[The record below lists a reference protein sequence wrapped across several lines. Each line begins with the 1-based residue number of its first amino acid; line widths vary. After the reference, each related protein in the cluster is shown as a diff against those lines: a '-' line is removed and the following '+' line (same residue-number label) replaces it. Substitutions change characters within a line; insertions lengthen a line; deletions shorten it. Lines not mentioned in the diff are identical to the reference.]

1 MLDWMKKLFNKEEE
15 QTAMNKEVPK
25 QIESQPKIPRV
36 NHYTEAREAQMASRN
51 AGKCRFP
58 LIPDDGFDEDDVREQ
73 PRFEEQHVQSG
84 VYEDQPTQRGIK
96 VERSRRPY
104 VEKVVATYEEPEVQY
119 EPDPEPVVKKVSVPS
134 QESSRRPF
142 RPTEM
147 ISPIYGY
154 NRPSVEKK
162 VEKQEEEKEREDLEI
177 SVEGKSVVDA
187 WLEKKGYTL
196 SAFSEGQ
203 TTTPSSSGRA
213 GNQQEEQNH
222 SKKEEKSV
230 VDQWLEK
237 NGYEIE
243 RQEPVVEE
251 KEVVQEINTP
261 QEVSADEFLHKT
273 IAERTEDAG
282 KEKDVVVSNE
292 NSLQEELVDSQVEHE
307 DTILAE
313 EMKCNTEIEKQT
325 SEESVIVK
333 AEEKLEETI
342 IVEIPEEFAEI
353 AETEEPE
360 VEVTAETE
368 ESEEVEVTA
377 ETEESEEVEVI
388 AEAEESEE
396 VEVTAETEESEEVEV
411 TAETEESE
419 EVEVTAEAEESEEVE
434 VTAETEEFEEV
445 KVIAEAEESEEA
457 EVTTETEES
466 EEVEEIAET
475 EESEEVEEIA
485 EAEESEEV
493 EVIAEAEESEEVE
506 VTTETEESEEVE
518 VTAETEESEEVEVTA
533 EAEESEEVEVTAET
547 EEFEEVKVIAEA
559 EESEE
564 AEVTTETEESEEVE
578 EIAETEE
585 SEEVEEIAEAE
596 ESEEVEVIA
605 EAEESEEVEVTTET
619 EESEEVEVT
628 AETEESE
635 EVEVTAEA
643 EESEEVEVTAETEEF
658 EEVKVIAEAEES
670 EEVEEIAEA
679 EESEVE
685 AFVELEETQPEMV
698 LDEAIEQKSE
708 FIHVA
713 EADEQTKKD
722 VQSFANVLI
731 AETEEN
737 KLVVEEALVAEEQPV
752 VEEAPIAEGKPVV
765 EEAPV
770 AEEQLVVE
778 EALVAEEQPVV
789 EEAPIA
795 EGKSVVEEAPVAE
808 EQLVVEETTIAEEKP
823 VVPKEEPKRE
833 KKRHVPF
840 NVVMLKQDRT
850 RLMERHAARTSVM
863 QPSMGERVENKPV
876 HQVEESPVQQVVVES
891 RVEEQPVKQVVV
903 DPQVEEQPMQQVV
916 VEPQVEE
923 QPMQQVVVEP
933 QVKEQPMQQVVVEPQ
948 VEVQPMQQVVVEPQV
963 KEQPMQQVVV
973 EPQVK
978 EQPMQQVVVEPQ
990 VEEQLG
996 QQMVVESQVEEKP
1009 MQQVVVEQVQ
1019 KPISSTE
1026 VQEKAYVVNQR
1037 ENDMRNVLQT
1047 PPTYTVPPL
1056 ALLSIPR
1063 QAALDNKEW
1072 LEEQK
1077 ELLDT
1082 TFNNFHVG
1090 AHVINVSQGP
1100 AVTRFEVQPDP
1111 GVKVNKIT
1119 NLSDDIKLS
1128 LAAKDIRIEAP
1139 IPGKS
1144 AIGIEVPNK
1153 ESKPVFLRE
1162 ILRSPV
1168 FTKSESPLTVALG
1181 LDISGDPIVT
1191 DIRKMPHG
1199 LIAGATGSGK
1209 SVCINAILTSILYKA
1224 KPHEVKLMLIDPK
1237 MVELA
1242 PYNSVPHLV
1251 APVIT
1256 DVKAATAA
1264 LKWAV
1269 EEMERRY
1276 ELFAHAGARD
1286 LTRYNTIVSER
1297 EIPGETLPYIVI
1309 VIDELADLMMVAP
1322 GDVEEAICRIA
1333 QKARACGIHLLVATQ
1348 RPSVDVI
1355 TGLIKSNIPT
1365 RIAFTVSSQVDS
1377 RTIIDIGGAEKLLG
1391 RGDML
1396 FLGNGTSKP
1405 VRVQGVYVSD
1415 DEIEKTVD
1423 HVKKQ
1428 MKPNYLFQQEDLLAK
1443 TEQSESEDE
1452 LFFDACQFVVEQGGA
1467 STSSV
1472 QRKFRIGYNRAAR
1485 LIEEMESQGI
1495 ISEARGTKPRDVLIS
1510 EDEFAAMQETN
1521 V

>member
-15 QTAMNKEVPK
+15 QTALNKEVQK

-58 LIPDDGFDEDDVREQ
+58 LVPDNGFDEEDEREVDH
-73 PRFEEQHVQSG
+73 FEEQPAQG
-84 VYEDQPTQRGIK
+84 VTYEEPTAQRGIQ

-104 VEKVVATYEEPEVQY
+104 VEKVVSTYEEPEVQY
-119 EPDPEPVVKKVSVPS
+119 EPVREAVVKKASAPS
-134 QESSRRPF
+134 QESNRRPF

-162 VEKQEEEKEREDLEI
+162 VEKQEEVKEREDLEI
-177 SVEGKSVVDA
+177 SVEGKAVVDA

-196 SAFSEGQ
+196 SDFSEGQ
-203 TTTPSSSGRA
+203 ATSSSPSHESVG
-213 GNQQEEQNH
+213 QQD
-222 SKKEEKSV
+222 KKQEKSV

-243 RQEPVVEE
+243 RQEPLVEE
-251 KEVVQEINTP
+251 KEVIQGMSTP
-261 QEVSADEFLHKT
+261 QEVSADELLHKT
-273 IAERTEDAG
+273 VAEQMESA
-282 KEKDVVVSNE
+282 KLEKDVVVLNE
-292 NSLQEELVDSQVEHE
+292 NNLQEELVASKVEHE
-307 DTILAE
+307 DTILSE
-313 EMKCNTEIEKQT
+313 EIKRNTEIKQPTIEVEKQAP
-325 SEESVIVK
+325 EESVIVK
-333 AEEKLEETI
+333 AEEKLAETI
-342 IVEIPEEFAEI
+342 IVEIPEEPEEVEVI
-353 AETEEPE
+353 TETEEPE
-360 VEVTAETE
+360 EVEVITETE
-368 ESEEVEVTA
+368 EPEEVEVIT
-377 ETEESEEVEVI
+377 ETEEPEEVEVITETEELEEVEVITETEELEEVEVI
-388 AEAEESEE
+388 AESEE
-396 VEVTAETEESEEVEV
+396 VEV
-411 TAETEESE
+411 
-419 EVEVTAEAEESEEVE
+419 
-434 VTAETEEFEEV
+434 
-445 KVIAEAEESEEA
+445 
-457 EVTTETEES
+457 
-466 EEVEEIAET
+466 
-475 EESEEVEEIA
+475 IA

-506 VTTETEESEEVE
+506 V
-518 VTAETEESEEVEVTA
+518 
-533 EAEESEEVEVTAET
+533 
-547 EEFEEVKVIAEA
+547 
-559 EESEE
+559 
-564 AEVTTETEESEEVE
+564 
-578 EIAETEE
+578 IAETEE
-585 SEEVEEIAEAE
+585 P
-596 ESEEVEVIA
+596 EEVEVIA
-605 EAEESEEVEVTTET
+605 EAEESEEVEVIAET
-619 EESEEVEVT
+619 EELEEVEVIAET
-628 AETEESE
+628 EEPEEVEVIAETEELEEVEVIAEAEELEEVEVIAETEELEEVEVIAEAEELEEVEVIAETEAQEEVEVIAETEEPEEVEVIAETEEPEEVEVIAETEESE
-635 EVEVTAEA
+635 EVEV
-643 EESEEVEVTAETEEF
+643 
-658 EEVKVIAEAEES
+658 IAEIKAPVVETF
-670 EEVEEIAEA
+670 VALEEIQQE
-679 EESEVE
+679 
-685 AFVELEETQPEMV
+685 
-698 LDEAIEQKSE
+698 DEAIEQKSE

-713 EADEQTKKD
+713 EADEQTKND
-722 VQSFANVLI
+722 VQSFANVLL

-737 KLVVEEALVAEEQPV
+737 KR
-752 VEEAPIAEGKPVV
+752 VV

-770 AEEQLVVE
+770 AEEQRVVE
-778 EALVAEEQPVV
+778 ETPVAEEQR
-789 EEAPIA
+789 
-795 EGKSVVEEAPVAE
+795 VVEEAPVAE
-808 EQLVVEETTIAEEKP
+808 EQRVVEEAPVAEEQP
-823 VVPKEEPKRE
+823 VVKKEEPERE

-850 RLMERHAARTSVM
+850 RLMERHAARANAMQHSVNV
-863 QPSMGERVENKPV
+863 RVENR
-876 HQVEESPVQQVVVES
+876 PVQQVVAEPQ
-891 RVEEQPVKQVVV
+891 VEEQPVQQVVAEPQV
-903 DPQVEEQPMQQVV
+903 EEQLVQQVVAEPQVEEQLVQQVVAEPQVEEQPMQQVV
-916 VEPQVEE
+916 AEPQVEE
-923 QPMQQVVVEP
+923 QPMQQVVVES
-933 QVKEQPMQQVVVEPQ
+933 QVEEQPMQQVVVES
-948 VEVQPMQQVVVEPQV
+948 
-963 KEQPMQQVVV
+963 
-973 EPQVK
+973 
-978 EQPMQQVVVEPQ
+978 Q
-990 VEEQLG
+990 VEEQS
-996 QQMVVESQVEEKP
+996 V
-1009 MQQVVVEQVQ
+1009 QQVVAEPQMEERPVQQVVEEQVQ

-1037 ENDMRNVLQT
+1037 ENDMRNVLHT

-1056 ALLSIPR
+1056 ALLSIP
-1063 QAALDNKEW
+1063 QQSALDNTEW
-1072 LEEQK
+1072 LDEQK

-1423 HVKKQ
+1423 HVRKQ
-1428 MKPNYLFQQEDLLAK
+1428 MKPNYLFKQEDLLAK
-1443 TEQSESEDE
+1443 TEQAESEDE
-1452 LFFDACQFVVEQGGA
+1452 LFFEACQFVVEQGGA

-1485 LIEEMESQGI
+1485 LIEEMQSQGI

>member
-25 QIESQPKIPRV
+25 QVESQPKIPRV

-58 LIPDDGFDEDDVREQ
+58 LVPDNGFDEEDVIETGH
-73 PRFEEQHVQSG
+73 FEEQPVQA
-84 VYEDQPTQRGIK
+84 VTYENEPIQRGIK
-96 VERSRRPY
+96 VERSRRQY
-104 VEKVVATYEEPEVQY
+104 VEKVVSTYEEPEMQY
-119 EPDPEPVVKKVSVPS
+119 EPEREPVVKKASTPA
-134 QESSRRPF
+134 QESNRRPF

-162 VEKQEEEKEREDLEI
+162 EEKQEEVKEREDLEI

-196 SAFSEGQ
+196 SDFSEGQ
-203 TTTPSSSGRA
+203 APTSSSHRA
-213 GNQQEEQNH
+213 ANEQGERQYEE

-243 RQEPVVEE
+243 RQEPIVEE
-251 KEVVQEINTP
+251 KEVVQEMSAP
-261 QEVSADEFLHKT
+261 QEVPAAELLHET
-273 IAERTEDAG
+273 IAERMEGA
-282 KEKDVVVSNE
+282 KQESDVVDKNI
-292 NSLQEELVDSQVEHE
+292 LQEELVDSKVEHE
-307 DTILAE
+307 DTILSE
-313 EMKCNTEIEKQT
+313 EIKRSTEIEQPTIEVEKQAP
-325 SEESVIVK
+325 EESVIVK

-342 IVEIPEEFAEI
+342 VVEIPEEVEVI
-353 AETEEPE
+353 AEAEEP
-360 VEVTAETE
+360 
-368 ESEEVEVTA
+368 EEVEVIA

-388 AEAEESEE
+388 AETEESEEVEVIAETEELEE
-396 VEVTAETEESEEVEV
+396 VEVTAETEELEEVEV
-411 TAETEESE
+411 TAETEELE
-419 EVEVTAEAEESEEVE
+419 EVEVVAETEELEEVE
-434 VTAETEEFEEV
+434 VIAETEKLEEL
-445 KVIAEAEESEEA
+445 
-457 EVTTETEES
+457 
-466 EEVEEIAET
+466 EEVEVIAET
-475 EESEEVEEIA
+475 EESEEVE
-485 EAEESEEV
+485 V
-493 EVIAEAEESEEVE
+493 
-506 VTTETEESEEVE
+506 
-518 VTAETEESEEVEVTA
+518 
-533 EAEESEEVEVTAET
+533 
-547 EEFEEVKVIAEA
+547 
-559 EESEE
+559 
-564 AEVTTETEESEEVE
+564 
-578 EIAETEE
+578 IAETEAP
-585 SEEVEEIAEAE
+585 EEVEPVA
-596 ESEEVEVIA
+596 
-605 EAEESEEVEVTTET
+605 
-619 EESEEVEVT
+619 
-628 AETEESE
+628 
-635 EVEVTAEA
+635 
-643 EESEEVEVTAETEEF
+643 
-658 EEVKVIAEAEES
+658 
-670 EEVEEIAEA
+670 
-679 EESEVE
+679 
-685 AFVELEETQPEMV
+685 LEEMQQEMV
-698 LDEAIEQKSE
+698 LNEAIEQKNE

-713 EADEQTKKD
+713 VADEQTKKD
-722 VQSFANVLI
+722 VQSFADVLI
-731 AETEEN
+731 AEEQS
-737 KLVVEEALVAEEQPV
+737 VVEETPIVEEQPVAEEAPVVEEQSVVEETPIVEEQPAAEEAPVVEEQSVVEETPIVEEAPVVEGQSV
-752 VEEAPIAEGKPVV
+752 VEEAPIAEEQPVAEETSV
-765 EEAPV
+765 VEEQPVAEETSIVEEQPVAEEAPV
-770 AEEQLVVE
+770 V
-778 EALVAEEQPVV
+778 EEQPVV
-789 EEAPIA
+789 
-795 EGKSVVEEAPVAE
+795 
-808 EQLVVEETTIAEEKP
+808 Q
-823 VVPKEEPKRE
+823 KEEPKRE

-840 NVVMLKQDRT
+840 NVVMLKQDRA
-850 RLMERHAARTSVM
+850 RLMERHASRTNGM
-863 QPSMGERVENKPV
+863 QSSMSERVENKPV
-876 HQVEESPVQQVVVES
+876 HQVEEQ
-891 RVEEQPVKQVVV
+891 
-903 DPQVEEQPMQQVV
+903 PQVEEKPMQQVV

-923 QPMQQVVVEP
+923 KQMQQ
-933 QVKEQPMQQVVVEPQ
+933 VVEPQ
-948 VEVQPMQQVVVEPQV
+948 VEE
-963 KEQPMQQVVV
+963 K
-973 EPQVK
+973 
-978 EQPMQQVVVEPQ
+978 PMQQVVVEPQ
-990 VEEQLG
+990 VEEKPM
-996 QQMVVESQVEEKP
+996 QQVVVEPQVEEKP
-1009 MQQVVVEQVQ
+1009 MQQVVVEPQVEEKPMQQVVEPQVEEVQPVQQVVAEQVQ

-1026 VQEKAYVVNQR
+1026 VEEKAYVVNQR
-1037 ENDMRNVLQT
+1037 ENDVRNVLQT
-1047 PPTYTVPPL
+1047 PPTYTIPSL
-1056 ALLSIPR
+1056 TLLSIPQ
-1063 QAALDNKEW
+1063 QAALDNTEW

-1286 LTRYNTIVSER
+1286 LTRYNTIVSGR

-1428 MKPNYLFQQEDLLAK
+1428 MKPNYLFKQEDLLAK
-1443 TEQSESEDE
+1443 TEQAESEDE
-1452 LFFDACQFVVEQGGA
+1452 LFLDACQFVVEQGGA

-1495 ISEARGTKPRDVLIS
+1495 ISEGRGTKPRDVLIS

>member
-58 LIPDDGFDEDDVREQ
+58 LVPDNGFDEEDESEVN
-73 PRFEEQHVQSG
+73 RFEEQPVQG
-84 VYEDQPTQRGIK
+84 VTYEEPTAQRGIK

-104 VEKVVATYEEPEVQY
+104 VEKVVSTYEEPEVQY
-119 EPDPEPVVKKVSVPS
+119 EPVRESVVKKASAPS
-134 QESSRRPF
+134 QESNRRPF

-162 VEKQEEEKEREDLEI
+162 EEKQEEVKEREDLEI

-187 WLEKKGYTL
+187 WLEKKGYKL
-196 SAFSEGQ
+196 SDFSEGQ
-203 TTTPSSSGRA
+203 APTSSSHRA
-213 GNQQEEQNH
+213 ANQQGEQQYEEN
-222 SKKEEKSV
+222 KKEEKSV

-243 RQEPVVEE
+243 RQVPLVEE
-251 KEVVQEINTP
+251 KEVIKEMSTP
-261 QEVSADEFLHKT
+261 QEVSADELLHKT
-273 IAERTEDAG
+273 VAEQMESA
-282 KEKDVVVSNE
+282 KLEKDVVVLNE
-292 NSLQEELVDSQVEHE
+292 NNLQEELVASKVEHE
-307 DTILAE
+307 DTILSE
-313 EMKCNTEIEKQT
+313 EIKRNTEIKQPTIEVEKQAP
-325 SEESVIVK
+325 EESVIVK

-342 IVEIPEEFAEI
+342 IVEIPEEVSKVEVI
-353 AETEEPE
+353 AETEELEE
-360 VEVTAETE
+360 VVMETE
-368 ESEEVEVTA
+368 APEEVEVIAEAKELEEVEVIA

-396 VEVTAETEESEEVEV
+396 AEVIAETEESEEVEV
-411 TAETEESE
+411 
-419 EVEVTAEAEESEEVE
+419 
-434 VTAETEEFEEV
+434 
-445 KVIAEAEESEEA
+445 
-457 EVTTETEES
+457 
-466 EEVEEIAET
+466 IAET
-475 EESEEVEEIA
+475 
-485 EAEESEEV
+485 EESEEV
-493 EVIAEAEESEEVE
+493 EVIAEAEESEEAE
-506 VTTETEESEEVE
+506 VITETEESEEVE
-518 VTAETEESEEVEVTA
+518 VIAEAKESEEVEV
-533 EAEESEEVEVTAET
+533 
-547 EEFEEVKVIAEA
+547 
-559 EESEE
+559 
-564 AEVTTETEESEEVE
+564 
-578 EIAETEE
+578 IAET
-585 SEEVEEIAEAE
+585 E

-605 EAEESEEVEVTTET
+605 EAEETE
-619 EESEEVEVT
+619 
-628 AETEESE
+628 
-635 EVEVTAEA
+635 
-643 EESEEVEVTAETEEF
+643 
-658 EEVKVIAEAEES
+658 VIAETKAPVVETF
-670 EEVEEIAEA
+670 VALEEIQQE
-679 EESEVE
+679 
-685 AFVELEETQPEMV
+685 
-698 LDEAIEQKSE
+698 DEAIEQKSE

-737 KLVVEEALVAEEQPV
+737 RRVVEEAQVAEEQR
-752 VEEAPIAEGKPVV
+752 VV

-770 AEEQLVVE
+770 VEEQRVVE
-778 EALVAEEQPVV
+778 ETPITEEQPVV
-789 EEAPIA
+789 
-795 EGKSVVEEAPVAE
+795 
-808 EQLVVEETTIAEEKP
+808 Q
-823 VVPKEEPKRE
+823 KEEPKRE

-850 RLMERHAARTSVM
+850 RLMERHAARANAM
-863 QPSMGERVENKPV
+863 QPSANVRVENKPV
-876 HQVEESPVQQVVVES
+876 QQEVAEPQVEERPVQQVVAE
-891 RVEEQPVKQVVV
+891 
-903 DPQVEEQPMQQVV
+903 PQVEERPVQQVVAEPQVEENPMQQVV

-923 QPMQQVVVEP
+923 RPV
-933 QVKEQPMQQVVVEPQ
+933 
-948 VEVQPMQQVVVEPQV
+948 
-963 KEQPMQQVVV
+963 
-973 EPQVK
+973 
-978 EQPMQQVVVEPQ
+978 QQVVVEPQ
-990 VEEQLG
+990 VEERPV
-996 QQMVVESQVEEKP
+996 QQVVVEPQVEERPVQQVAEPQVEEQP

-1037 ENDMRNVLQT
+1037 ENDMRNVLHT

-1056 ALLSIPR
+1056 ALLSIP
-1063 QAALDNKEW
+1063 QQSALDNTEW

-1428 MKPNYLFQQEDLLAK
+1428 MKPNYLFKQEDLLAK
-1443 TEQSESEDE
+1443 TEQAESEDE
-1452 LFFDACQFVVEQGGA
+1452 LFLDACQFVVEQGGA

-1495 ISEARGTKPRDVLIS
+1495 ISEGRGTKPRDVLIS

>member
-58 LIPDDGFDEDDVREQ
+58 LVPDNGFDEEDESEVN
-73 PRFEEQHVQSG
+73 RFEEQPVQG
-84 VYEDQPTQRGIK
+84 VAYEEPTAQRGIK

-104 VEKVVATYEEPEVQY
+104 VEKVVSTYEEPEVQY
-119 EPDPEPVVKKVSVPS
+119 EPVRESVVKKTSAPS
-134 QESSRRPF
+134 QESNRRPF

-162 VEKQEEEKEREDLEI
+162 VEKQEEVKEREDLEI

-187 WLEKKGYTL
+187 WLEKKGYKL
-196 SAFSEGQ
+196 SDFSEGQ
-203 TTTPSSSGRA
+203 APTSSSHRA
-213 GNQQEEQNH
+213 ANQQGEQQYEEN
-222 SKKEEKSV
+222 KKEEKSV

-243 RQEPVVEE
+243 RQVPLVEE
-251 KEVVQEINTP
+251 KEVIKEMSTP
-261 QEVSADEFLHKT
+261 QEVSADELLHKT
-273 IAERTEDAG
+273 VAEQMESA
-282 KEKDVVVSNE
+282 KLEKDVVVLNE
-292 NSLQEELVDSQVEHE
+292 NNLQEELVASKVEHE
-307 DTILAE
+307 DTILSE
-313 EMKCNTEIEKQT
+313 EIKRNTEIKQPTIEVEKQAP
-325 SEESVIVK
+325 EESVIVK

-342 IVEIPEEFAEI
+342 IVEIPEEVSKVEVI
-353 AETEEPE
+353 AETEELEEVVMETEAPEE
-360 VEVTAETE
+360 VEVIAETEEVEVIAETKEPEEVVMETEEVEVIAEAEEVEVIVETEESEEVEVIAEAKESEEVEVIAKAKESEEVEVIAKAKESEEVEVIAKAKESEEVEVIAKAKESEEVEVIAKAKESEEVEVIAKAKESEEVEVIAKAKESEEVEVIAKAKESEEVEVIAEAKESEEVEVIAETE
-368 ESEEVEVTA
+368 ESEEVEVIAEAKELEEVEVITETEESEEVEVIA
-377 ETEESEEVEVI
+377 DAKESEEVEVIAKAKESEEVEVIAKAKESEEVEVIAKAKESEEVEVIAETEESEEVEVIAEAKELEEVEVITETEESEEVEVI
-388 AEAEESEE
+388 AEAEE
-396 VEVTAETEESEEVEV
+396 T
-411 TAETEESE
+411 
-419 EVEVTAEAEESEEVE
+419 
-434 VTAETEEFEEV
+434 
-445 KVIAEAEESEEA
+445 
-457 EVTTETEES
+457 
-466 EEVEEIAET
+466 
-475 EESEEVEEIA
+475 
-485 EAEESEEV
+485 
-493 EVIAEAEESEEVE
+493 EVIAETKAPVVE
-506 VTTETEESEEVE
+506 TFV
-518 VTAETEESEEVEVTA
+518 AL
-533 EAEESEEVEVTAET
+533 
-547 EEFEEVKVIAEA
+547 
-559 EESEE
+559 
-564 AEVTTETEESEEVE
+564 E
-578 EIAETEE
+578 EIQQE
-585 SEEVEEIAEAE
+585 
-596 ESEEVEVIA
+596 
-605 EAEESEEVEVTTET
+605 
-619 EESEEVEVT
+619 
-628 AETEESE
+628 
-635 EVEVTAEA
+635 
-643 EESEEVEVTAETEEF
+643 
-658 EEVKVIAEAEES
+658 
-670 EEVEEIAEA
+670 
-679 EESEVE
+679 
-685 AFVELEETQPEMV
+685 
-698 LDEAIEQKSE
+698 DEAIEQKSE

-737 KLVVEEALVAEEQPV
+737 RRVVEEAQVAEEQRVVEEAPVVEEQRVVEEAPVVEEQRVVEETPVVEEQRVVEETPIAEEQPV
-752 VEEAPIAEGKPVV
+752 V
-765 EEAPV
+765 
-770 AEEQLVVE
+770 Q
-778 EALVAEEQPVV
+778 
-789 EEAPIA
+789 
-795 EGKSVVEEAPVAE
+795 
-808 EQLVVEETTIAEEKP
+808 
-823 VVPKEEPKRE
+823 KEEPKRE

-850 RLMERHAARTSVM
+850 RLMERHAARANAM
-863 QPSMGERVENKPV
+863 QPSANVRVENKPV
-876 HQVEESPVQQVVVES
+876 QQEVAEPQVEEHPVQQVVAE
-891 RVEEQPVKQVVV
+891 
-903 DPQVEEQPMQQVV
+903 PQVEERPVQQVVAEPQVEERPVQQVVEPQVEERPVQQVV

-923 QPMQQVVVEP
+923 RPVQQVA
-933 QVKEQPMQQVVVEPQ
+933 
-948 VEVQPMQQVVVEPQV
+948 
-963 KEQPMQQVVV
+963 
-973 EPQVK
+973 
-978 EQPMQQVVVEPQ
+978 EPQ
-990 VEEQLG
+990 VEEQ
-996 QQMVVESQVEEKP
+996 P

-1037 ENDMRNVLQT
+1037 ENDMRNVLHT

-1056 ALLSIPR
+1056 ALLSIP
-1063 QAALDNKEW
+1063 QQSALDNTEW

-1428 MKPNYLFQQEDLLAK
+1428 MKPNYLFKQEDLLAK
-1443 TEQSESEDE
+1443 TEQAESEDE
-1452 LFFDACQFVVEQGGA
+1452 LFLDACQFVVEQGGA

-1495 ISEARGTKPRDVLIS
+1495 ISEGRGTKPRDVLIS

>member
-15 QTAMNKEVPK
+15 QTAMNKEAMK

-58 LIPDDGFDEDDVREQ
+58 LIPDDGFDEDDVREL
-73 PRFEEQHVQSG
+73 PHFEEQPVQRG
-84 VYEDQPTQRGIK
+84 IYEEQPTQRGIK
-96 VERSRRPY
+96 VERSRRQY
-104 VEKVVATYEEPEVQY
+104 VENAVSTYEEPEVQY
-119 EPDPEPVVKKVSVPS
+119 EPDPEPVVKKVSVSP

-162 VEKQEEEKEREDLEI
+162 EEKQEEEKEREDLEI

-196 SAFSEGQ
+196 SYFSEGKAP
-203 TTTPSSSGRA
+203 TSSSHQDVD
-213 GNQQEEQNH
+213 QQGQQ

-251 KEVVQEINTP
+251 KEVIQEINTP
-261 QEVSADEFLHKT
+261 QEVSADELLHKT
-273 IAERTEDAG
+273 VAERMEDAEQ
-282 KEKDVVVSNE
+282 EKDVVVLNE
-292 NSLQEELVDSQVEHE
+292 NILQEELVDSKVEHE
-307 DTILAE
+307 DTILSE
-313 EMKCNTEIEKQT
+313 EIKCNTEIEQPIMEVEKQAP
-325 SEESVIVK
+325 EESVIVK

-342 IVEIPEEFAEI
+342 IVEIPEELGEVAEVMAEAEVVVEAEETEEAEVMVEAEETEEAEVMAEMEETEEAEVI
-353 AETEEPE
+353 AETEG
-360 VEVTAETE
+360 
-368 ESEEVEVTA
+368 
-377 ETEESEEVEVI
+377 
-388 AEAEESEE
+388 
-396 VEVTAETEESEEVEV
+396 
-411 TAETEESE
+411 
-419 EVEVTAEAEESEEVE
+419 
-434 VTAETEEFEEV
+434 
-445 KVIAEAEESEEA
+445 
-457 EVTTETEES
+457 
-466 EEVEEIAET
+466 
-475 EESEEVEEIA
+475 
-485 EAEESEEV
+485 
-493 EVIAEAEESEEVE
+493 
-506 VTTETEESEEVE
+506 
-518 VTAETEESEEVEVTA
+518 
-533 EAEESEEVEVTAET
+533 
-547 EEFEEVKVIAEA
+547 
-559 EESEE
+559 
-564 AEVTTETEESEEVE
+564 
-578 EIAETEE
+578 
-585 SEEVEEIAEAE
+585 
-596 ESEEVEVIA
+596 
-605 EAEESEEVEVTTET
+605 
-619 EESEEVEVT
+619 
-628 AETEESE
+628 
-635 EVEVTAEA
+635 
-643 EESEEVEVTAETEEF
+643 
-658 EEVKVIAEAEES
+658 
-670 EEVEEIAEA
+670 
-679 EESEVE
+679 SEVE
-685 AFVELEETQPEMV
+685 AIVELEETQQEMV
-698 LDEAIEQKSE
+698 LDEAIEQKNE

-713 EADEQTKKD
+713 EADEQTMED

-731 AETEEN
+731 AETEES
-737 KLVVEEALVAEEQPV
+737 KPVAEEGPVAEEQPVAEEGPVAEEQPV
-752 VEEAPIAEGKPVV
+752 VEEG
-765 EEAPV
+765 PV
-770 AEEQLVVE
+770 AK
-778 EALVAEEQPVV
+778 EQPIV
-789 EEAPIA
+789 
-795 EGKSVVEEAPVAE
+795 
-808 EQLVVEETTIAEEKP
+808 Q
-823 VVPKEEPKRE
+823 KEEPKRE

-850 RLMERHAARTSVM
+850 RLMERHAARTSAM
-863 QPSMGERVENKPV
+863 QSSMSERVENKPV
-876 HQVEESPVQQVVVES
+876 HQLEEQPTQQMVVEPRVEEQPVQQVVVE
-891 RVEEQPVKQVVV
+891 
-903 DPQVEEQPMQQVV
+903 PQVEEKPMQQVVVEPQVEEKPMQQVVVEPQVEEKPMQQVV

-923 QPMQQVVVEP
+923 QPA
-933 QVKEQPMQQVVVEPQ
+933 
-948 VEVQPMQQVVVEPQV
+948 
-963 KEQPMQQVVV
+963 
-973 EPQVK
+973 
-978 EQPMQQVVVEPQ
+978 
-990 VEEQLG
+990 
-996 QQMVVESQVEEKP
+996 QQMVVESRMEEQPVQQMVVESRVEERP
-1009 MQQVVVEQVQ
+1009 VQQMVAGQVQ
-1019 KPISSTE
+1019 KPSSSTE
-1026 VQEKAYVVNQR
+1026 PQEKAYVVNQR

-1056 ALLSIPR
+1056 ALLSIP
-1063 QAALDNKEW
+1063 QQSALDNTEW

-1224 KPHEVKLMLIDPK
+1224 KPHEVKLILIDPK

-1428 MKPNYLFQQEDLLAK
+1428 MKPNYLFKQEDLLAK
-1443 TEQSESEDE
+1443 SEQSESEDE
-1452 LFFDACQFVVEQGGA
+1452 LFLDACQFVVEQGGA

-1495 ISEARGTKPRDVLIS
+1495 ISEGRGTKPRDVLIS

-1521 V
+1521 I

>member
-25 QIESQPKIPRV
+25 QVESQPKIPRV

-58 LIPDDGFDEDDVREQ
+58 LVPDNGFDEEDVIETGH
-73 PRFEEQHVQSG
+73 FEEQPVRA
-84 VYEDQPTQRGIK
+84 VTYENQPVQRGIK
-96 VERSRRPY
+96 VERSRRQY
-104 VEKVVATYEEPEVQY
+104 VEKVVSTYEEPEMQY
-119 EPDPEPVVKKVSVPS
+119 EPEREPVVKKASAPS
-134 QESSRRPF
+134 QESNRRPF

-162 VEKQEEEKEREDLEI
+162 EEKQEEVKEREDLEI

-187 WLEKKGYTL
+187 WLEKKGYKL
-196 SAFSEGQ
+196 SDFSEGQ
-203 TTTPSSSGRA
+203 APTSSSHRA
-213 GNQQEEQNH
+213 ANQQGEQQYEEN
-222 SKKEEKSV
+222 KKEEKSV

-243 RQEPVVEE
+243 RQVPLVEE
-251 KEVVQEINTP
+251 KEVIQEMSTP
-261 QEVSADEFLHKT
+261 QEVSADELLHKT
-273 IAERTEDAG
+273 VAEQMESA
-282 KEKDVVVSNE
+282 KLEKDVVVLNE
-292 NSLQEELVDSQVEHE
+292 NNLQEELVASKVEHE
-307 DTILAE
+307 DTILSE
-313 EMKCNTEIEKQT
+313 EIKRNTEIKQPTIEVEKQAP
-325 SEESVIVK
+325 EESVIVK

-342 IVEIPEEFAEI
+342 IVEIPEEVSKVEVI
-353 AETEEPE
+353 AETEELEE
-360 VEVTAETE
+360 VVMETE
-368 ESEEVEVTA
+368 APEEVEVIAEAKELEEVEVIA

-396 VEVTAETEESEEVEV
+396 AEVIAETEESEEVEV
-411 TAETEESE
+411 
-419 EVEVTAEAEESEEVE
+419 
-434 VTAETEEFEEV
+434 
-445 KVIAEAEESEEA
+445 
-457 EVTTETEES
+457 
-466 EEVEEIAET
+466 IAET
-475 EESEEVEEIA
+475 
-485 EAEESEEV
+485 EESEEV
-493 EVIAEAEESEEVE
+493 EVIAEAEESEEAE
-506 VTTETEESEEVE
+506 VITETEESEEVE
-518 VTAETEESEEVEVTA
+518 VIAEAKESEEVEVIAEAKESEEVEVIAETEESEEVEV
-533 EAEESEEVEVTAET
+533 
-547 EEFEEVKVIAEA
+547 
-559 EESEE
+559 
-564 AEVTTETEESEEVE
+564 
-578 EIAETEE
+578 IAETEE
-585 SEEVEEIAEAE
+585 SEEVEVIAEAKELEEVEVITETE

-605 EAEESEEVEVTTET
+605 EAEETE
-619 EESEEVEVT
+619 
-628 AETEESE
+628 
-635 EVEVTAEA
+635 
-643 EESEEVEVTAETEEF
+643 
-658 EEVKVIAEAEES
+658 VIAETKAPVVETF
-670 EEVEEIAEA
+670 VALEEIQQE
-679 EESEVE
+679 
-685 AFVELEETQPEMV
+685 
-698 LDEAIEQKSE
+698 DEAIEQKSE

-737 KLVVEEALVAEEQPV
+737 RRVVEEAPVVEEQRVVEETPIAEEQPV
-752 VEEAPIAEGKPVV
+752 V
-765 EEAPV
+765 
-770 AEEQLVVE
+770 Q
-778 EALVAEEQPVV
+778 
-789 EEAPIA
+789 
-795 EGKSVVEEAPVAE
+795 
-808 EQLVVEETTIAEEKP
+808 
-823 VVPKEEPKRE
+823 KEEPKRE

-850 RLMERHAARTSVM
+850 RLMERHAARANAM
-863 QPSMGERVENKPV
+863 QPSANVRVENKPV
-876 HQVEESPVQQVVVES
+876 QQEVAEPQVEERPVQQVVAE
-891 RVEEQPVKQVVV
+891 
-903 DPQVEEQPMQQVV
+903 PQVEENPMQQVV

-923 QPMQQVVVEP
+923 RPV
-933 QVKEQPMQQVVVEPQ
+933 
-948 VEVQPMQQVVVEPQV
+948 
-963 KEQPMQQVVV
+963 
-973 EPQVK
+973 
-978 EQPMQQVVVEPQ
+978 QQVVVEPQ
-990 VEEQLG
+990 VEERPV
-996 QQMVVESQVEEKP
+996 QQVVAEPQVEERPVQQVVEPQVEERPVQQVAEPQVEEQP

-1037 ENDMRNVLQT
+1037 ENDMRNVLHT

-1056 ALLSIPR
+1056 ALLSIP
-1063 QAALDNKEW
+1063 QQSALDNTEW

-1428 MKPNYLFQQEDLLAK
+1428 MKPNYLFKQEDLLAK
-1443 TEQSESEDE
+1443 TEQAESEDE
-1452 LFFDACQFVVEQGGA
+1452 LFLDACQFVVEQGGA

-1495 ISEARGTKPRDVLIS
+1495 ISEGRGTKPRDVLIS

>member
-58 LIPDDGFDEDDVREQ
+58 LIPDDGFEEDDVREL
-73 PRFEEQHVQSG
+73 PHFEEQPVQRG
-84 VYEDQPTQRGIK
+84 IYENQPTQRGVK

-104 VEKVVATYEEPEVQY
+104 VENVVSTYEEPEVQY
-119 EPDPEPVVKKVSVPS
+119 EPEPVVKKASVPA
-134 QESSRRPF
+134 QESNRRPF

-154 NRPSVEKK
+154 NRPSVEQK
-162 VEKQEEEKEREDLEI
+162 VVKQEEEKEREDLEI

-187 WLEKKGYTL
+187 WLEKKGYAL
-196 SAFSEGQ
+196 SDFSEGQ
-203 TTTPSSSGRA
+203 ATPSSSHVDQRG
-213 GNQQEEQNH
+213 QQ

-243 RQEPVVEE
+243 SQVPLVEE
-251 KEVVQEINTP
+251 KEVVQEIHTP
-261 QEVSADEFLHKT
+261 QEVSADELLHKT
-273 IAERTEDAG
+273 VAERMEDA
-282 KEKDVVVSNE
+282 KQEKDVVVLNE
-292 NSLQEELVDSQVEHE
+292 SILQEELVDSKVEHE
-307 DTILAE
+307 DTILSE
-313 EMKCNTEIEKQT
+313 EIKRNTEIEEATIEVEQKT
-325 SEESVIVK
+325 PEEAVIVK

-342 IVEIPEEFAEI
+342 IVEIPEEVAEVPKVEVI
-353 AETEEPE
+353 AETEQPEE
-360 VEVTAETE
+360 VEVVMETE
-368 ESEEVEVTA
+368 ESEEIEVITETKAPEEAEVIAETEAPEEAEVIAETEAPEEVEVIV

-396 VEVTAETEESEEVEV
+396 VEVIAETEAPEEVEV
-411 TAETEESE
+411 IVETEEFE
-419 EVEVTAEAEESEEVE
+419 EVEVIVEAEESEEVKAIVETEESEKAE
-434 VTAETEEFEEV
+434 VIAETEEFEEV
-445 KVIAEAEESEEA
+445 EVIAETGAP
-457 EVTTETEES
+457 
-466 EEVEEIAET
+466 EEVE
-475 EESEEVEEIA
+475 VIA

-506 VTTETEESEEVE
+506 V
-518 VTAETEESEEVEVTA
+518 
-533 EAEESEEVEVTAET
+533 
-547 EEFEEVKVIAEA
+547 
-559 EESEE
+559 
-564 AEVTTETEESEEVE
+564 
-578 EIAETEE
+578 IAETEAPE
-585 SEEVEEIAEAE
+585 EEVITEAG
-596 ESEEVEVIA
+596 
-605 EAEESEEVEVTTET
+605 
-619 EESEEVEVT
+619 
-628 AETEESE
+628 
-635 EVEVTAEA
+635 
-643 EESEEVEVTAETEEF
+643 
-658 EEVKVIAEAEES
+658 
-670 EEVEEIAEA
+670 
-679 EESEVE
+679 
-685 AFVELEETQPEMV
+685 AFVELEETQQEMV

-731 AETEEN
+731 AETEES
-737 KLVVEEALVAEEQPV
+737 KLVVKEAPVAEEQPV
-752 VEEAPIAEGKPVV
+752 VK
-765 EEAPV
+765 EAPV
-770 AEEQLVVE
+770 AEEQPVVK
-778 EALVAEEQPVV
+778 EAPVAEEQPVV
-789 EEAPIA
+789 
-795 EGKSVVEEAPVAE
+795 KEAPVAE
-808 EQLVVEETTIAEEKP
+808 EQPVVKEAPVVEEQSVIEEQPVAKEQP
-823 VVPKEEPKRE
+823 VVQKEEPKRE

-840 NVVMLKQDRT
+840 NVVMLKQDRA
-850 RLMERHAARTSVM
+850 RLMERHVARTSAM
-863 QPSMGERVENKPV
+863 QSSVGERVENKSV
-876 HQVEESPVQQVVVES
+876 HK
-891 RVEEQPVKQVVV
+891 VEEQPV
-903 DPQVEEQPMQQVV
+903 QQVV

-923 QPMQQVVVEP
+923 QPTQQMVVEPRVEEQPTQRVVVESQVEEQPTQRVVVESQVEEQPTQQVVVGTRVEEQPTQQVVVGTRVEEQPTQQVVVESQVEEQPVQQVVVEP
-933 QVKEQPMQQVVVEPQ
+933 RVEEQPTQQVVVESQ
-948 VEVQPMQQVVVEPQV
+948 VE
-963 KEQPMQQVVV
+963 EQPV
-973 EPQVK
+973 
-978 EQPMQQVVVEPQ
+978 QQVVVEPQ
-990 VEEQLG
+990 VEEQPV
-996 QQMVVESQVEEKP
+996 QP
-1009 MQQVVVEQVQ
+1009 VVVEQ
-1019 KPISSTE
+1019 

-1037 ENDMRNVLQT
+1037 ENDVRNVLQT
-1047 PPTYTVPPL
+1047 PPTYAIPPL
-1056 ALLSIPR
+1056 TLLSIPQ
-1063 QAALDNKEW
+1063 QAALDNTEW
-1072 LEEQK
+1072 LEEQE
-1077 ELLDT
+1077 ELLNT

-1276 ELFAHAGARD
+1276 ELFVHAGARD

-1423 HVKKQ
+1423 HVRKQ
-1428 MKPNYLFQQEDLLAK
+1428 MKPNYLFKQEDLLAK
-1443 TEQSESEDE
+1443 TEQAESEDE
-1452 LFFDACQFVVEQGGA
+1452 LFLDACQFVVEQGGA

-1495 ISEARGTKPRDVLIS
+1495 ISEGRGTKPRDVLIS

>member
-58 LIPDDGFDEDDVREQ
+58 LVPDNGFDEEDESEVN
-73 PRFEEQHVQSG
+73 RFEEQPVQG
-84 VYEDQPTQRGIK
+84 VAYEEPTAQRGIK

-104 VEKVVATYEEPEVQY
+104 VEKVVSTYEEPEVQY
-119 EPDPEPVVKKVSVPS
+119 EPVRESVVKKASAPS
-134 QESSRRPF
+134 QESNRRPF

-162 VEKQEEEKEREDLEI
+162 VEKQEEVKEREDLEI
-177 SVEGKSVVDA
+177 SVEGKAVVDA
-187 WLEKKGYTL
+187 WLEKKGYKL
-196 SAFSEGQ
+196 SDFSEGQ
-203 TTTPSSSGRA
+203 ATSSAPGEVVEQK
-213 GNQQEEQNH
+213 GQQG
-222 SKKEEKSV
+222 KKEEKSV

-243 RQEPVVEE
+243 RQVPLVEE
-251 KEVVQEINTP
+251 KEVIKEMSTP
-261 QEVSADEFLHKT
+261 QEVSADELLHKT
-273 IAERTEDAG
+273 VEQMESA
-282 KEKDVVVSNE
+282 KLEKDVVVLNE
-292 NSLQEELVDSQVEHE
+292 NNLQEELVASKVEHE
-307 DTILAE
+307 DTILSE
-313 EMKCNTEIEKQT
+313 EIKRNTEIKNPTIEVEKQAP
-325 SEESVIVK
+325 EESVIVK

-342 IVEIPEEFAEI
+342 IVEIPEELEEVEVITETEEQEEVEVI
-353 AETEEPE
+353 AETEEL
-360 VEVTAETE
+360 
-368 ESEEVEVTA
+368 
-377 ETEESEEVEVI
+377 EEVEVI

-396 VEVTAETEESEEVEV
+396 VEV
-411 TAETEESE
+411 
-419 EVEVTAEAEESEEVE
+419 
-434 VTAETEEFEEV
+434 
-445 KVIAEAEESEEA
+445 
-457 EVTTETEES
+457 
-466 EEVEEIAET
+466 IAET
-475 EESEEVEEIA
+475 EEQEEVEVIA
-485 EAEESEEV
+485 ETEELEEV

-506 VTTETEESEEVE
+506 VIAETEELEEVE
-518 VTAETEESEEVEVTA
+518 VIAETEESEEVEV
-533 EAEESEEVEVTAET
+533 
-547 EEFEEVKVIAEA
+547 
-559 EESEE
+559 
-564 AEVTTETEESEEVE
+564 
-578 EIAETEE
+578 IAETEE
-585 SEEVEEIAEAE
+585 SEEVEVIAETE
-596 ESEEVEVIA
+596 ELEEVEVIA
-605 EAEESEEVEVTTET
+605 ETKAPVVETFV
-619 EESEEVEVT
+619 
-628 AETEESE
+628 AL
-635 EVEVTAEA
+635 
-643 EESEEVEVTAETEEF
+643 
-658 EEVKVIAEAEES
+658 
-670 EEVEEIAEA
+670 EEIQQED
-679 EESEVE
+679 EV
-685 AFVELEETQPEMV
+685 
-698 LDEAIEQKSE
+698 IEQNSE

-713 EADEQTKKD
+713 EADEQTKND

-737 KLVVEEALVAEEQPV
+737 KRVEEEAPVVEEQSVEEEVPVVEEQPV
-752 VEEAPIAEGKPVV
+752 VK
-765 EEAPV
+765 
-770 AEEQLVVE
+770 
-778 EALVAEEQPVV
+778 
-789 EEAPIA
+789 
-795 EGKSVVEEAPVAE
+795 
-808 EQLVVEETTIAEEKP
+808 
-823 VVPKEEPKRE
+823 KEEPKRE

-850 RLMERHAARTSVM
+850 RLMERHAARANAM
-863 QPSMGERVENKPV
+863 QPSANVRVENKPV
-876 HQVEESPVQQVVVES
+876 QQEVAEPQVEEQPMQQEVVEPQ
-891 RVEEQPVKQVVV
+891 VEEQPVQQEVVE
-903 DPQVEEQPMQQVV
+903 PQVEEQPMQQVV

-923 QPMQQVVVEP
+923 QP
-933 QVKEQPMQQVVVEPQ
+933 
-948 VEVQPMQQVVVEPQV
+948 VQRV
-963 KEQPMQQVVV
+963 
-973 EPQVK
+973 
-978 EQPMQQVVVEPQ
+978 
-990 VEEQLG
+990 
-996 QQMVVESQVEEKP
+996 VVESQVEQP
-1009 MQQVVVEQVQ
+1009 IQQVVVEQVQ

-1026 VQEKAYVVNQR
+1026 VKEKAYVVNQR
-1037 ENDMRNVLQT
+1037 ENDMRNVLHT

-1056 ALLSIPR
+1056 ALLSIP
-1063 QAALDNKEW
+1063 QQTALDNTEW

-1405 VRVQGVYVSD
+1405 VRIQGVYVSD

-1423 HVKKQ
+1423 HVRKQ
-1428 MKPNYLFQQEDLLAK
+1428 MKPNYLFKQEDLLAK
-1443 TEQSESEDE
+1443 TEQAESEDE

-1495 ISEARGTKPRDVLIS
+1495 ISEGRGTKPRDVLIS

>member
-58 LIPDDGFDEDDVREQ
+58 LVPDNGFDEEDESEVNH
-73 PRFEEQHVQSG
+73 FEEQPVQG
-84 VYEDQPTQRGIK
+84 VAYEEPTAQRGIK

-104 VEKVVATYEEPEVQY
+104 VEKVVSTYEEPEVQY
-119 EPDPEPVVKKVSVPS
+119 EPVRESVVKKASAPS
-134 QESSRRPF
+134 QESNRRPF

-162 VEKQEEEKEREDLEI
+162 VEKQEEVKEREDLEI
-177 SVEGKSVVDA
+177 SVEGKAVVDA
-187 WLEKKGYTL
+187 WLEKKGYKL
-196 SAFSEGQ
+196 SDFSEGQ
-203 TTTPSSSGRA
+203 ATSSAPGEVVEQK
-213 GNQQEEQNH
+213 GQQ

-243 RQEPVVEE
+243 RQVPLVEE
-251 KEVVQEINTP
+251 KEVIKEMSTP
-261 QEVSADEFLHKT
+261 QEVSADELLHKT
-273 IAERTEDAG
+273 VAEQMESA
-282 KEKDVVVSNE
+282 KLEKDVVVLNE
-292 NSLQEELVDSQVEHE
+292 NNLQEELVASKVEHE
-307 DTILAE
+307 DTILSE
-313 EMKCNTEIEKQT
+313 EIKRNTEIKQPTIEVEKQAP
-325 SEESVIVK
+325 EESVIVK

-342 IVEIPEEFAEI
+342 IVEIPEELEEVEVITETEEQEEVEVI
-353 AETEEPE
+353 AETEELEE
-360 VEVTAETE
+360 VEVIAETE
-368 ESEEVEVTA
+368 EL
-377 ETEESEEVEVI
+377 EEVEVI

-396 VEVTAETEESEEVEV
+396 VEVIAETEELEEVEVIAETEESEEVEV
-411 TAETEESE
+411 IAETEESE
-419 EVEVTAEAEESEEVE
+419 EVEVI
-434 VTAETEEFEEV
+434 AETEELEEV
-445 KVIAEAEESEEA
+445 EVIAEAEEL
-457 EVTTETEES
+457 
-466 EEVEEIAET
+466 EEVEVIAET
-475 EESEEVEEIA
+475 EESEEVEVIT
-485 EAEESEEV
+485 EAEETEAPVV
-493 EVIAEAEESEEVE
+493 ETFVAL
-506 VTTETEESEEVE
+506 
-518 VTAETEESEEVEVTA
+518 
-533 EAEESEEVEVTAET
+533 
-547 EEFEEVKVIAEA
+547 
-559 EESEE
+559 
-564 AEVTTETEESEEVE
+564 E
-578 EIAETEE
+578 EIQQED
-585 SEEVEEIAEAE
+585 EV
-596 ESEEVEVIA
+596 
-605 EAEESEEVEVTTET
+605 
-619 EESEEVEVT
+619 
-628 AETEESE
+628 
-635 EVEVTAEA
+635 
-643 EESEEVEVTAETEEF
+643 
-658 EEVKVIAEAEES
+658 
-670 EEVEEIAEA
+670 
-679 EESEVE
+679 
-685 AFVELEETQPEMV
+685 
-698 LDEAIEQKSE
+698 IEQKSE

-737 KLVVEEALVAEEQPV
+737 KRVEEEAPVVEEQSVEEEAPVVEEQSVEEEAPVVEEQSVEEEVPVAEEQPV
-752 VEEAPIAEGKPVV
+752 VK
-765 EEAPV
+765 
-770 AEEQLVVE
+770 
-778 EALVAEEQPVV
+778 
-789 EEAPIA
+789 
-795 EGKSVVEEAPVAE
+795 
-808 EQLVVEETTIAEEKP
+808 
-823 VVPKEEPKRE
+823 KEEPKRE

-850 RLMERHAARTSVM
+850 RLMERHAARANAM
-863 QPSMGERVENKPV
+863 QPSANVRVENKPV
-876 HQVEESPVQQVVVES
+876 QQEVA
-891 RVEEQPVKQVVV
+891 
-903 DPQVEEQPMQQVV
+903 
-916 VEPQVEE
+916 EPQVEE
-923 QPMQQVVVEP
+923 QPMQQVVVESQVEESPVQQVVAEP
-933 QVKEQPMQQVVVEPQ
+933 QVEEQPMQQVVAEPQVEESPVQQVVAKTQVEEQPMQQVVAEPQVEEQPMQQVVAEPQVEESPVHQVVAKPQVEEQPMQQVVAEPQVEEQPMQQVVVESQ
-948 VEVQPMQQVVVEPQV
+948 VEESPVQQVVA
-963 KEQPMQQVVV
+963 
-973 EPQVK
+973 
-978 EQPMQQVVVEPQ
+978 EPQ
-990 VEEQLG
+990 VEEQ
-996 QQMVVESQVEEKP
+996 P
-1009 MQQVVVEQVQ
+1009 IQQVVVEQVQ
-1019 KPISSTE
+1019 KSISSTE
-1026 VQEKAYVVNQR
+1026 VKEKAYVVNQR
-1037 ENDMRNVLQT
+1037 ENDMRNVLHT

-1056 ALLSIPR
+1056 ALLSIP
-1063 QAALDNKEW
+1063 QQTALDNTEW

-1405 VRVQGVYVSD
+1405 VRIQGVYVSD

-1423 HVKKQ
+1423 HVRKQ
-1428 MKPNYLFQQEDLLAK
+1428 MKPNYLFKQEDLLAK
-1443 TEQSESEDE
+1443 TEQAESEDE

-1495 ISEARGTKPRDVLIS
+1495 ISEGRGTKPRDVLIS

>member
-15 QTAMNKEVPK
+15 QTAMNKEVSK
-25 QIESQPKIPRV
+25 QIESQSKIPRV

-58 LIPDDGFDEDDVREQ
+58 LVPDNGFDEEDVIATGH
-73 PRFEEQHVQSG
+73 FEEQPVQ
-84 VYEDQPTQRGIK
+84 VVTYENQPTQRGIK
-96 VERSRRPY
+96 VERSRRQY
-104 VEKVVATYEEPEVQY
+104 VEQVVSTYEEPEVQY
-119 EPDPEPVVKKVSVPS
+119 EPEREPVVKKASAPS
-134 QESSRRPF
+134 QESNRRPF

-196 SAFSEGQ
+196 SDFSEGQ
-203 TTTPSSSGRA
+203 ATTSSSHEGVDQRD
-213 GNQQEEQNH
+213 QQ

-243 RQEPVVEE
+243 RQEPIVE
-251 KEVVQEINTP
+251 KEVVQEISAQQAVP
-261 QEVSADEFLHKT
+261 AGEVPHQT
-273 IAERTEDAG
+273 IAERMEDA
-282 KEKDVVVSNE
+282 KQESDVVAKNI
-292 NSLQEELVDSQVEHE
+292 LQTELVDSKVEHE
-307 DTILAE
+307 DTILSE
-313 EMKCNTEIEKQT
+313 ETKRNTEIEQPTIEVEKQAP
-325 SEESVIVK
+325 EESVIVK

-342 IVEIPEEFAEI
+342 VVEIQEEVEAIAEAEAPEEVEVI
-353 AETEEPE
+353 AETK
-360 VEVTAETE
+360 
-368 ESEEVEVTA
+368 ESEEVEVITETEAPEEAEVIA

-388 AEAEESEE
+388 AETEESEE
-396 VEVTAETEESEEVEV
+396 VEVIAETEESEEVEV
-411 TAETEESE
+411 IAETEESE
-419 EVEVTAEAEESEEVE
+419 EVEVIAETEEPEEVEVIAETKESEEVE
-434 VTAETEEFEEV
+434 VITETE
-445 KVIAEAEESEEA
+445 AQEEA
-457 EVTTETEES
+457 EVITETEAQ
-466 EEVEEIAET
+466 EEAEVIAET
-475 EESEEVEEIA
+475 EESEEVEVIA
-485 EAEESEEV
+485 ETEESEEV
-493 EVIAEAEESEEVE
+493 EVIAE
-506 VTTETEESEEVE
+506 T
-518 VTAETEESEEVEVTA
+518 
-533 EAEESEEVEVTAET
+533 
-547 EEFEEVKVIAEA
+547 
-559 EESEE
+559 
-564 AEVTTETEESEEVE
+564 
-578 EIAETEE
+578 
-585 SEEVEEIAEAE
+585 E

-605 EAEESEEVEVTTET
+605 ETEAP
-619 EESEEVEVT
+619 E
-628 AETEESE
+628 
-635 EVEVTAEA
+635 EA
-643 EESEEVEVTAETEEF
+643 EPVA
-658 EEVKVIAEAEES
+658 
-670 EEVEEIAEA
+670 
-679 EESEVE
+679 
-685 AFVELEETQPEMV
+685 LEETQQEMV
-698 LDEAIEQKSE
+698 LNEAIEQTNE

-713 EADEQTKKD
+713 EAEEQAKKD
-722 VQSFANVLI
+722 VQSFADVLI
-731 AETEEN
+731 AE
-737 KLVVEEALVAEEQPV
+737 EQQV
-752 VEEAPIAEGKPVV
+752 VEEAPIAEEQRVV

-770 AEEQLVVE
+770 AEE
-778 EALVAEEQPVV
+778 ALIAEEQQVV

-795 EGKSVVEEAPVAE
+795 EEQRVVEEAPVAE
-808 EQLVVEETTIAEEKP
+808 EALIAEEQQVVEEAPIAEEQRVVEEAPIAEEQRVVEKALIAEERQVVEETPVSEEQP
-823 VVPKEEPKRE
+823 IVQKEEPKRE

-850 RLMERHAARTSVM
+850 RLMERHAARVNAM
-863 QPSMGERVENKPV
+863 QPSMSERVENKPV
-876 HQVEESPVQQVVVES
+876 QQVEETPVPQVEEKPMQQVVVEQQVEERPMQQVAVEPQVEEKPIQQVVVESRVEEKPIQQVVVESRVEEKPMQQVVVES
-891 RVEEQPVKQVVV
+891 RVEEQPV
-903 DPQVEEQPMQQVV
+903 QQEV

-923 QPMQQVVVEP
+923 
-933 QVKEQPMQQVVVEPQ
+933 K
-948 VEVQPMQQVVVEPQV
+948 
-963 KEQPMQQVVV
+963 
-973 EPQVK
+973 
-978 EQPMQQVVVEPQ
+978 
-990 VEEQLG
+990 
-996 QQMVVESQVEEKP
+996 S

-1019 KPISSTE
+1019 KPTSSTE

-1047 PPTYTVPPL
+1047 PPTYAIPPL
-1056 ALLSIPR
+1056 TLLSIPQ
-1063 QAALDNKEW
+1063 QAALDNTEW
-1072 LEEQK
+1072 LDEQK

-1286 LTRYNTIVSER
+1286 LTRYNTIVSGR

-1423 HVKKQ
+1423 HVRKQ
-1428 MKPNYLFQQEDLLAK
+1428 MKPNYLFKQEDLLAK
-1443 TEQSESEDE
+1443 TEQAESEDE

-1495 ISEARGTKPRDVLIS
+1495 ISEGRGTKPRDVLIS

>member
-15 QTAMNKEVPK
+15 KTAMNKEVSE

-58 LIPDDGFDEDDVREQ
+58 LIPDNGFDEEDVREL
-73 PRFEEQHVQSG
+73 PRFEEQSVQRG
-84 VYEDQPTQRGIK
+84 TYEEQPTQRGIK

-104 VEKVVATYEEPEVQY
+104 VEKAVPTYEEPEVQY
-119 EPDPEPVVKKVSVPS
+119 EQKREPVVKKASVPS
-134 QESSRRPF
+134 QESNRRPF

-154 NRPSVEKK
+154 NRPSVETK
-162 VEKQEEEKEREDLEI
+162 VVQAEEEEREDLEI
-177 SVEGKSVVDA
+177 SVEGKAVVDA

-196 SAFSEGQ
+196 SDFSRGLQ
-203 TTTPSSSGRA
+203 GSSSVKNEVNERS
-213 GNQQEEQNH
+213 N
-222 SKKEEKSV
+222 KVEEKSV
-230 VDQWLEK
+230 VDAWLEK
-237 NGYEIE
+237 NGYEVE
-243 RQEPVVEE
+243 RQAPSLEE
-251 KEVVQEINTP
+251 SQSDD
-261 QEVSADEFLHKT
+261 QLHKT
-273 IAERTEDAG
+273 IGQHMEKEATTVQALKQEQDVVALSSTED
-282 KEKDVVVSNE
+282 NE
-292 NSLQEELVDSQVEHE
+292 ETLQEESVGSKVEHL
-307 DTILAE
+307 DSILTE
-313 EMKCNTEIEKQT
+313 ENECNTEIEETVVEVVANQVE
-325 SEESVIVK
+325 EESLEDAVIVK
-333 AEEKLEETI
+333 ADEKLEETI
-342 IVEIPEEFAEI
+342 IVEIPDASEAELAESKEEASVEL
-353 AETEEPE
+353 EESKE
-360 VEVTAETE
+360 EAQAVELE
-368 ESEEVEVTA
+368 ESEEEAEAVELEESKEEA
-377 ETEESEEVEVI
+377 EAVELEESKEEAEAMELEESKEEAEAMELEESKEEAEAVELEESKEEAEAVELEESKEEAEVAELEESKEEAEAAELEESKEEAEAMELEESKEEAEVAELEESEEEVEA
-388 AEAEESEE
+388 AELEESEE
-396 VEVTAETEESEEVEV
+396 EAEAAELEESKEEAEVAELEESKEEAEVAELEESEEEAEV
-411 TAETEESE
+411 AELEESE
-419 EVEVTAEAEESEEVE
+419 EEVEAAELEESEEE
-434 VTAETEEFEEV
+434 EPVTEFV
-445 KVIAEAEESEEA
+445 
-457 EVTTETEES
+457 
-466 EEVEEIAET
+466 
-475 EESEEVEEIA
+475 
-485 EAEESEEV
+485 
-493 EVIAEAEESEEVE
+493 
-506 VTTETEESEEVE
+506 
-518 VTAETEESEEVEVTA
+518 
-533 EAEESEEVEVTAET
+533 
-547 EEFEEVKVIAEA
+547 
-559 EESEE
+559 
-564 AEVTTETEESEEVE
+564 
-578 EIAETEE
+578 
-585 SEEVEEIAEAE
+585 
-596 ESEEVEVIA
+596 
-605 EAEESEEVEVTTET
+605 
-619 EESEEVEVT
+619 
-628 AETEESE
+628 
-635 EVEVTAEA
+635 
-643 EESEEVEVTAETEEF
+643 
-658 EEVKVIAEAEES
+658 
-670 EEVEEIAEA
+670 
-679 EESEVE
+679 
-685 AFVELEETQPEMV
+685 LEETSQEI
-698 LDEAIEQKSE
+698 AIEETINKELMDNTPVAEQPVISQQETIE
-708 FIHVA
+708 FKEEREVLVPDS

-731 AETEEN
+731 
-737 KLVVEEALVAEEQPV
+737 EEAEEKKQVAEEQP
-752 VEEAPIAEGKPVV
+752 AT
-765 EEAPV
+765 
-770 AEEQLVVE
+770 Q
-778 EALVAEEQPVV
+778 
-789 EEAPIA
+789 
-795 EGKSVVEEAPVAE
+795 
-808 EQLVVEETTIAEEKP
+808 T
-823 VVPKEEPKRE
+823 EEPKRE

-840 NVVMLKQDRT
+840 NVVMLKQDRKK
-850 RLMERHAARTSVM
+850 LMERHAARTNVTQSTF
-863 QPSMGERVENKPV
+863 GERVAEK
-876 HQVEESPVQQVVVES
+876 
-891 RVEEQPVKQVVV
+891 
-903 DPQVEEQPMQQVV
+903 PMQQVA
-916 VEPQVEE
+916 VEA
-923 QPMQQVVVEP
+923 
-933 QVKEQPMQQVVVEPQ
+933 
-948 VEVQPMQQVVVEPQV
+948 
-963 KEQPMQQVVV
+963 
-973 EPQVK
+973 
-978 EQPMQQVVVEPQ
+978 
-990 VEEQLG
+990 
-996 QQMVVESQVEEKP
+996 QVEEKP
-1009 MQQVVVEQVQ
+1009 MQQVVVEAQVEEKPMQQVAVEAQVEEKPMQQVAVEAQVEEKPMQQVVVEAQVEEKPMQQVVVEAQVEEKLVQQVVVEAQVEEKPMQQVVVAEQVQ
-1019 KPISSTE
+1019 EPISSTE

-1047 PPTYTVPPL
+1047 PPEYELPSLT
-1056 ALLSIPR
+1056 LLSIPQ
-1063 QAALDNKEW
+1063 QAALDNTEW
-1072 LEEQK
+1072 LEEQE
-1077 ELLDT
+1077 ELLNT

-1224 KPHEVKLMLIDPK
+1224 KPHEVKLILIDPK

-1428 MKPNYLFQQEDLLAK
+1428 MKPNYLFKQEDLLAK
-1443 TEQSESEDE
+1443 SEQSESEDE

>member
-58 LIPDDGFDEDDVREQ
+58 LVPDNGFDEEDESEVN
-73 PRFEEQHVQSG
+73 RFEEQPVQG
-84 VYEDQPTQRGIK
+84 VTYEEPTAQRGIK

-104 VEKVVATYEEPEVQY
+104 VEKVVSTYEEPEVQY
-119 EPDPEPVVKKVSVPS
+119 EPVRESVVKKASTPA
-134 QESSRRPF
+134 QESNRRPF

-162 VEKQEEEKEREDLEI
+162 EEKQEEVKEREDLEI

-196 SAFSEGQ
+196 SDFSEGQ
-203 TTTPSSSGRA
+203 APTSSSHRA
-213 GNQQEEQNH
+213 ANQQGEQQYEEN
-222 SKKEEKSV
+222 KKEEKSV

-243 RQEPVVEE
+243 RQVPLVEE
-251 KEVVQEINTP
+251 KEVIQEMSTP
-261 QEVSADEFLHKT
+261 QEVSADELLHKT
-273 IAERTEDAG
+273 VAEQMESA
-282 KEKDVVVSNE
+282 KLEKDVVVLNE
-292 NSLQEELVDSQVEHE
+292 NNLQEELVASKVEHE
-307 DTILAE
+307 DTILSE
-313 EMKCNTEIEKQT
+313 EIKRSTEIKQPTIEVEKQAP
-325 SEESVIVK
+325 EESVIVK

-342 IVEIPEEFAEI
+342 IVEIPEEVSKVEVI
-353 AETEEPE
+353 AETEEF
-360 VEVTAETE
+360 
-368 ESEEVEVTA
+368 
-377 ETEESEEVEVI
+377 EEVEVI

-396 VEVTAETEESEEVEV
+396 VEVITETEEL
-411 TAETEESE
+411 
-419 EVEVTAEAEESEEVE
+419 
-434 VTAETEEFEEV
+434 
-445 KVIAEAEESEEA
+445 EEA
-457 EVTTETEES
+457 EV
-466 EEVEEIAET
+466 
-475 EESEEVEEIA
+475 IA

-506 VTTETEESEEVE
+506 VITETEELEEVEVIAETEELEEVEVITETEESEEVE
-518 VTAETEESEEVEVTA
+518 V
-533 EAEESEEVEVTAET
+533 
-547 EEFEEVKVIAEA
+547 I
-559 EESEE
+559 
-564 AEVTTETEESEEVE
+564 TET
-578 EIAETEE
+578 
-585 SEEVEEIAEAE
+585 E

-605 EAEESEEVEVTTET
+605 EAEESEEVEVIAEVEESEEAEVIAEV
-619 EESEEVEVT
+619 EESEEVE
-628 AETEESE
+628 
-635 EVEVTAEA
+635 
-643 EESEEVEVTAETEEF
+643 
-658 EEVKVIAEAEES
+658 VIAEAEES
-670 EEVEEIAEA
+670 EEAEVIAEINAPVVETFVALEEIQQE
-679 EESEVE
+679 
-685 AFVELEETQPEMV
+685 
-698 LDEAIEQKSE
+698 DEAIEQKSE

-722 VQSFANVLI
+722 VQSFADVLI
-731 AETEEN
+731 AE
-737 KLVVEEALVAEEQPV
+737 EQ
-752 VEEAPIAEGKPVV
+752 PVV

-770 AEEQLVVE
+770 AEEQ
-778 EALVAEEQPVV
+778 QVV
-789 EEAPIA
+789 EEAPVVEEQRVVEEA
-795 EGKSVVEEAPVAE
+795 PVVEEQSVVEEAPVVE
-808 EQLVVEETTIAEEKP
+808 EQP
-823 VVPKEEPKRE
+823 VVQKEEPKRE

-850 RLMERHAARTSVM
+850 RLMERHAARANAM
-863 QPSMGERVENKPV
+863 QPSANVRVENKPV
-876 HQVEESPVQQVVVES
+876 QQEVAEPQVEEHPVQQVAAEPQMEEHPVQQVVV
-891 RVEEQPVKQVVV
+891 K
-903 DPQVEEQPMQQVV
+903 PQVEEQPMQQVV
-916 VEPQVEE
+916 AEPQVEEHLVQQVVAEPQVEEHPVQQVVAEPQVEERPVQQVVAEPQVEE
-923 QPMQQVVVEP
+923 QPI
-933 QVKEQPMQQVVVEPQ
+933 
-948 VEVQPMQQVVVEPQV
+948 
-963 KEQPMQQVVV
+963 
-973 EPQVK
+973 
-978 EQPMQQVVVEPQ
+978 
-990 VEEQLG
+990 
-996 QQMVVESQVEEKP
+996 
-1009 MQQVVVEQVQ
+1009 QQVVVEQVQ

-1037 ENDMRNVLQT
+1037 ENDMRNVLHT

-1056 ALLSIPR
+1056 ALLSIP
-1063 QAALDNKEW
+1063 QQSALDNTEW

-1428 MKPNYLFQQEDLLAK
+1428 MKPNYLFKQEDLLAK
-1443 TEQSESEDE
+1443 TEQAESEDE
-1452 LFFDACQFVVEQGGA
+1452 LFFEACQFVVEQGGA

-1485 LIEEMESQGI
+1485 LIEEMQSQGI

>member
-58 LIPDDGFDEDDVREQ
+58 LVPDNGFDEEDESEVN
-73 PRFEEQHVQSG
+73 RFEEQPVQG
-84 VYEDQPTQRGIK
+84 VTYEEPTAQRGIK

-104 VEKVVATYEEPEVQY
+104 VEKVVSTYEEPEVQY
-119 EPDPEPVVKKVSVPS
+119 EPVRESVVKKASTPA
-134 QESSRRPF
+134 QESNRRPF

-162 VEKQEEEKEREDLEI
+162 EEKQEEVKEREDLEI

-196 SAFSEGQ
+196 SDFSEGQ
-203 TTTPSSSGRA
+203 APTSSSHRA
-213 GNQQEEQNH
+213 ANQQGEQQYEEN
-222 SKKEEKSV
+222 KKEEKSV

-243 RQEPVVEE
+243 RQVPLVEE
-251 KEVVQEINTP
+251 KEVIQEMSTP
-261 QEVSADEFLHKT
+261 QEVSADELLHKT
-273 IAERTEDAG
+273 VAEQMESA
-282 KEKDVVVSNE
+282 KLEKDVVVLNE
-292 NSLQEELVDSQVEHE
+292 NNLQEELVASKVEHE
-307 DTILAE
+307 DTILSE
-313 EMKCNTEIEKQT
+313 EIKRNTEIKQPTIEVEKQAP
-325 SEESVIVK
+325 EESVIVK

-342 IVEIPEEFAEI
+342 IVEIPEEVSKVEVI
-353 AETEEPE
+353 AETEEFEEVVMETEAPEE
-360 VEVTAETE
+360 VEVITETEESEEAEVITETEELEEAEVIAETEELEEVEVITETE
-368 ESEEVEVTA
+368 ESEEVEVIT

-396 VEVTAETEESEEVEV
+396 A
-411 TAETEESE
+411 
-419 EVEVTAEAEESEEVE
+419 
-434 VTAETEEFEEV
+434 
-445 KVIAEAEESEEA
+445 
-457 EVTTETEES
+457 
-466 EEVEEIAET
+466 
-475 EESEEVEEIA
+475 
-485 EAEESEEV
+485 
-493 EVIAEAEESEEVE
+493 EVIAEINAPVVE
-506 VTTETEESEEVE
+506 TFV
-518 VTAETEESEEVEVTA
+518 AL
-533 EAEESEEVEVTAET
+533 
-547 EEFEEVKVIAEA
+547 
-559 EESEE
+559 
-564 AEVTTETEESEEVE
+564 E
-578 EIAETEE
+578 EIQQE
-585 SEEVEEIAEAE
+585 
-596 ESEEVEVIA
+596 
-605 EAEESEEVEVTTET
+605 
-619 EESEEVEVT
+619 
-628 AETEESE
+628 
-635 EVEVTAEA
+635 
-643 EESEEVEVTAETEEF
+643 
-658 EEVKVIAEAEES
+658 
-670 EEVEEIAEA
+670 
-679 EESEVE
+679 
-685 AFVELEETQPEMV
+685 
-698 LDEAIEQKSE
+698 DEAIEQKSE

-722 VQSFANVLI
+722 VQSFADVLI
-731 AETEEN
+731 AE
-737 KLVVEEALVAEEQPV
+737 EQ
-752 VEEAPIAEGKPVV
+752 PVV

-770 AEEQLVVE
+770 AEEQQVVE
-778 EALVAEEQPVV
+778 EAPVVEEQSVVEEAPVVEEQPVAEETPVAEEQPVV
-789 EEAPIA
+789 
-795 EGKSVVEEAPVAE
+795 
-808 EQLVVEETTIAEEKP
+808 Q
-823 VVPKEEPKRE
+823 KEEPKRE

-850 RLMERHAARTSVM
+850 RLMERHAARANAM
-863 QPSMGERVENKPV
+863 QPSANVRVENKPV
-876 HQVEESPVQQVVVES
+876 QQEVAEPQVEERPVQQVVA
-891 RVEEQPVKQVVV
+891 K
-903 DPQVEEQPMQQVV
+903 PQVEEQPMQQVV
-916 VEPQVEE
+916 AEPQVEERPVQQEVAEPQVEE
-923 QPMQQVVVEP
+923 QPMQQVVA
-933 QVKEQPMQQVVVEPQ
+933 EPQ
-948 VEVQPMQQVVVEPQV
+948 VEERPVQQVVAEPQV
-963 KEQPMQQVVV
+963 EEHPVQQVVA
-973 EPQVK
+973 
-978 EQPMQQVVVEPQ
+978 EPQ
-990 VEEQLG
+990 VEEQ
-996 QQMVVESQVEEKP
+996 P
-1009 MQQVVVEQVQ
+1009 IQQVVVEQVQ

-1037 ENDMRNVLQT
+1037 ENDMRNVLHT

-1056 ALLSIPR
+1056 ALLSIP
-1063 QAALDNKEW
+1063 QQSALDNTEW

-1428 MKPNYLFQQEDLLAK
+1428 MKPNYLFKQEDLLAK
-1443 TEQSESEDE
+1443 TEQAESEDE
-1452 LFFDACQFVVEQGGA
+1452 LFLDACQFVVEQGGA

-1495 ISEARGTKPRDVLIS
+1495 ISEGRGTKPRDVLIS

>member
-1 MLDWMKKLFNKEEE
+1 EEV
-15 QTAMNKEVPK
+15 EV
-25 QIESQPKIPRV
+25 IAE
-36 NHYTEAREAQMASRN
+36 TEA
-51 AGKCRFP
+51 
-58 LIPDDGFDEDDVREQ
+58 
-73 PRFEEQHVQSG
+73 
-84 VYEDQPTQRGIK
+84 
-96 VERSRRPY
+96 
-104 VEKVVATYEEPEVQY
+104 
-119 EPDPEPVVKKVSVPS
+119 
-134 QESSRRPF
+134 
-142 RPTEM
+142 
-147 ISPIYGY
+147 
-154 NRPSVEKK
+154 
-162 VEKQEEEKEREDLEI
+162 
-177 SVEGKSVVDA
+177 
-187 WLEKKGYTL
+187 
-196 SAFSEGQ
+196 
-203 TTTPSSSGRA
+203 
-213 GNQQEEQNH
+213 
-222 SKKEEKSV
+222 
-230 VDQWLEK
+230 
-237 NGYEIE
+237 
-243 RQEPVVEE
+243 
-251 KEVVQEINTP
+251 
-261 QEVSADEFLHKT
+261 
-273 IAERTEDAG
+273 
-282 KEKDVVVSNE
+282 
-292 NSLQEELVDSQVEHE
+292 
-307 DTILAE
+307 
-313 EMKCNTEIEKQT
+313 
-325 SEESVIVK
+325 
-333 AEEKLEETI
+333 
-342 IVEIPEEFAEI
+342 PEEVEVI

-360 VEVTAETE
+360 EVEVIAETE
-368 ESEEVEVTA
+368 EPEEVEVITETEEPEEVEVIAETEEPEEVEVIAEAEELEEVEVIAETEAQEEVEVIAETEEPEEVEVIAEAEELEEVEVIAETEAQEEVEVIAETEEPEEVEVIAEAEELEEVEVIA

-388 AEAEESEE
+388 AE
-396 VEVTAETEESEEVEV
+396 T
-411 TAETEESE
+411 
-419 EVEVTAEAEESEEVE
+419 
-434 VTAETEEFEEV
+434 
-445 KVIAEAEESEEA
+445 
-457 EVTTETEES
+457 
-466 EEVEEIAET
+466 
-475 EESEEVEEIA
+475 
-485 EAEESEEV
+485 EESEEV
-493 EVIAEAEESEEVE
+493 EVIAEIKAPVVE
-506 VTTETEESEEVE
+506 TFV
-518 VTAETEESEEVEVTA
+518 AL
-533 EAEESEEVEVTAET
+533 
-547 EEFEEVKVIAEA
+547 
-559 EESEE
+559 
-564 AEVTTETEESEEVE
+564 E
-578 EIAETEE
+578 EIQQE
-585 SEEVEEIAEAE
+585 
-596 ESEEVEVIA
+596 
-605 EAEESEEVEVTTET
+605 
-619 EESEEVEVT
+619 
-628 AETEESE
+628 
-635 EVEVTAEA
+635 
-643 EESEEVEVTAETEEF
+643 
-658 EEVKVIAEAEES
+658 
-670 EEVEEIAEA
+670 
-679 EESEVE
+679 
-685 AFVELEETQPEMV
+685 
-698 LDEAIEQKSE
+698 DEAIEQKSE

-713 EADEQTKKD
+713 EADEQTKND
-722 VQSFANVLI
+722 VQSFANVLL

-737 KLVVEEALVAEEQPV
+737 KR
-752 VEEAPIAEGKPVV
+752 VV

-770 AEEQLVVE
+770 AEEQ
-778 EALVAEEQPVV
+778 PVV
-789 EEAPIA
+789 
-795 EGKSVVEEAPVAE
+795 K
-808 EQLVVEETTIAEEKP
+808 
-823 VVPKEEPKRE
+823 KEEPKRE

-850 RLMERHAARTSVM
+850 RLMERHAARANAMQHSVNV
-863 QPSMGERVENKPV
+863 RVENR
-876 HQVEESPVQQVVVES
+876 PVQQVVA
-891 RVEEQPVKQVVV
+891 
-903 DPQVEEQPMQQVV
+903 
-916 VEPQVEE
+916 EPQVEE
-923 QPMQQVVVEP
+923 QPMQQVVA
-933 QVKEQPMQQVVVEPQ
+933 
-948 VEVQPMQQVVVEPQV
+948 
-963 KEQPMQQVVV
+963 
-973 EPQVK
+973 
-978 EQPMQQVVVEPQ
+978 EPQ
-990 VEEQLG
+990 VEEQL
-996 QQMVVESQVEEKP
+996 V
-1009 MQQVVVEQVQ
+1009 QQVVAEPQMEERPVQQVVEEQVQ

-1037 ENDMRNVLQT
+1037 ENDMRNVLHT

-1056 ALLSIPR
+1056 ALLSIP
-1063 QAALDNKEW
+1063 QQSALDNTEW
-1072 LEEQK
+1072 LDEQK

-1423 HVKKQ
+1423 HVRKQ
-1428 MKPNYLFQQEDLLAK
+1428 MKPNYLFKQEDLLAK
-1443 TEQSESEDE
+1443 TEQAESEDE
-1452 LFFDACQFVVEQGGA
+1452 LFFEACQFVVEQGGA

-1485 LIEEMESQGI
+1485 LIEEMQSQGI

>member
-25 QIESQPKIPRV
+25 QVESQPKIPRV

-58 LIPDDGFDEDDVREQ
+58 LVPDNGFDEEDVIETGH
-73 PRFEEQHVQSG
+73 FEEQPVQA
-84 VYEDQPTQRGIK
+84 VTYENEPIQRGIK
-96 VERSRRPY
+96 VERSRRQY
-104 VEKVVATYEEPEVQY
+104 VEKVVSTYEEPEMQY
-119 EPDPEPVVKKVSVPS
+119 EPERESVVKKASAPA
-134 QESSRRPF
+134 QESNRRPF

-162 VEKQEEEKEREDLEI
+162 EEKQEEVKEREDLEI

-196 SAFSEGQ
+196 SDFSDGQ
-203 TTTPSSSGRA
+203 APTSSSHRA
-213 GNQQEEQNH
+213 ANEQGEQQYEE

-243 RQEPVVEE
+243 RQEPIVEE
-251 KEVVQEINTP
+251 KEVVQEMSAP
-261 QEVSADEFLHKT
+261 QEVPAAELLHET
-273 IAERTEDAG
+273 IAERMEGA
-282 KEKDVVVSNE
+282 KQESDVVDKNI
-292 NSLQEELVDSQVEHE
+292 LQEELVDSKVEHE
-307 DTILAE
+307 DTILSE
-313 EMKCNTEIEKQT
+313 EIKCSTEIEQPTIEVEKQAP
-325 SEESVIVK
+325 EESVIVK
-333 AEEKLEETI
+333 AEEKLAETI
-342 IVEIPEEFAEI
+342 VVEIP
-353 AETEEPE
+353 
-360 VEVTAETE
+360 
-368 ESEEVEVTA
+368 
-377 ETEESEEVEVI
+377 EEVEVI

-396 VEVTAETEESEEVEV
+396 VEV
-411 TAETEESE
+411 
-419 EVEVTAEAEESEEVE
+419 
-434 VTAETEEFEEV
+434 
-445 KVIAEAEESEEA
+445 
-457 EVTTETEES
+457 
-466 EEVEEIAET
+466 IAET
-475 EESEEVEEIA
+475 EELEEVEVVAETEELEEVEVIA
-485 EAEESEEV
+485 ETEELEEV
-493 EVIAEAEESEEVE
+493 EVIAEAEELEEVE
-506 VTTETEESEEVE
+506 PV
-518 VTAETEESEEVEVTA
+518 A
-533 EAEESEEVEVTAET
+533 
-547 EEFEEVKVIAEA
+547 
-559 EESEE
+559 
-564 AEVTTETEESEEVE
+564 
-578 EIAETEE
+578 
-585 SEEVEEIAEAE
+585 
-596 ESEEVEVIA
+596 
-605 EAEESEEVEVTTET
+605 
-619 EESEEVEVT
+619 
-628 AETEESE
+628 
-635 EVEVTAEA
+635 
-643 EESEEVEVTAETEEF
+643 
-658 EEVKVIAEAEES
+658 
-670 EEVEEIAEA
+670 
-679 EESEVE
+679 
-685 AFVELEETQPEMV
+685 LEEMQQEMV
-698 LDEAIEQKSE
+698 LNEAIEQKNE

-722 VQSFANVLI
+722 VQSFADVLI
-731 AETEEN
+731 AEEQS
-737 KLVVEEALVAEEQPV
+737 VVEETPIVEEQPAAEEAPVVEEQPAAEEAPVVEEQPV
-752 VEEAPIAEGKPVV
+752 VEEAPIAEEQPVAEEAPVVEEQSVV

-770 AEEQLVVE
+770 V
-778 EALVAEEQPVV
+778 EEQPVV

-795 EGKSVVEEAPVAE
+795 EEQPVAEETSVVEEQPVAEEAPVVEEQSVAEEAPVVEEQPAAEEAPIVEEQPVVEEAPIAEETSIVEEQPVAE
-808 EQLVVEETTIAEEKP
+808 EAPIAEEAPVVEEQP
-823 VVPKEEPKRE
+823 VVQKEEPKRE

-840 NVVMLKQDRT
+840 NVVMLKQDRA
-850 RLMERHAARTSVM
+850 RLMERHASRTNAM
-863 QPSMGERVENKPV
+863 QPSMSERVENKPV
-876 HQVEESPVQQVVVES
+876 HQVEEKLQVEEKPMQQVVVEPK
-891 RVEEQPVKQVVV
+891 VEEK
-903 DPQVEEQPMQQVV
+903 PMQQVV

-923 QPMQQVVVEP
+923 
-933 QVKEQPMQQVVVEPQ
+933 K
-948 VEVQPMQQVVVEPQV
+948 
-963 KEQPMQQVVV
+963 
-973 EPQVK
+973 
-978 EQPMQQVVVEPQ
+978 PMQQVVVEPQ
-990 VEEQLG
+990 VEEKPM
-996 QQMVVESQVEEKP
+996 QQVVVEPQVEEKQMQQVVAEPQVEEKP

-1026 VQEKAYVVNQR
+1026 VEEKAYVVNQR
-1037 ENDMRNVLQT
+1037 ENDVRNVLQT
-1047 PPTYTVPPL
+1047 PPTYTIPSL
-1056 ALLSIPR
+1056 TLLSIPQ
-1063 QAALDNKEW
+1063 QAALDNTEW

-1428 MKPNYLFQQEDLLAK
+1428 MKPNYLFKQEDLLAK
-1443 TEQSESEDE
+1443 TEQAESEDE
-1452 LFFDACQFVVEQGGA
+1452 LFFEACQFVVEQGGA

>member
-58 LIPDDGFDEDDVREQ
+58 LVPDNGFDEEDESEVN
-73 PRFEEQHVQSG
+73 RFEEQPVQG
-84 VYEDQPTQRGIK
+84 VAYEEPTAQRGIK

-104 VEKVVATYEEPEVQY
+104 VEKVVSTYEEPEVQY
-119 EPDPEPVVKKVSVPS
+119 EPVRESVVKKASAPS
-134 QESSRRPF
+134 QESNRRPF

-162 VEKQEEEKEREDLEI
+162 VEKQEEVKEREDLEI

-187 WLEKKGYTL
+187 WLEKKGYKL
-196 SAFSEGQ
+196 SDFSEGQ
-203 TTTPSSSGRA
+203 APTSSSHRA
-213 GNQQEEQNH
+213 ANQQGEQQYEEN
-222 SKKEEKSV
+222 KKEEKSV

-243 RQEPVVEE
+243 RQVPLVEE
-251 KEVVQEINTP
+251 KEVIKEMSTP
-261 QEVSADEFLHKT
+261 QEVSADELLHKT
-273 IAERTEDAG
+273 VAEQMESA
-282 KEKDVVVSNE
+282 KLEKDVVVLNE
-292 NSLQEELVDSQVEHE
+292 NNLQEELVASKVEHE
-307 DTILAE
+307 DTILSE
-313 EMKCNTEIEKQT
+313 EIKRNTEIKQPTIEVEKQAP
-325 SEESVIVK
+325 EESVIVK

-342 IVEIPEEFAEI
+342 IVEIPEEVSKVEVI
-353 AETEEPE
+353 AETEELEEVVMETEAPEEVEAEGSEE
-360 VEVTAETE
+360 VEVIAETEEVEVIAETKEPEEVVMETEEVEVIAEAEEVEVIVETEESEEVEVIAEAKESEEVEVIAEAKESEEVEVIAEAKESEEVEVIAETE
-368 ESEEVEVTA
+368 ESEEVEVIAEAKESEEVEVIAEAKELEEVEVIT

-388 AEAEESEE
+388 AEAEE
-396 VEVTAETEESEEVEV
+396 T
-411 TAETEESE
+411 
-419 EVEVTAEAEESEEVE
+419 
-434 VTAETEEFEEV
+434 
-445 KVIAEAEESEEA
+445 
-457 EVTTETEES
+457 
-466 EEVEEIAET
+466 
-475 EESEEVEEIA
+475 
-485 EAEESEEV
+485 
-493 EVIAEAEESEEVE
+493 EVIAETKAPVVE
-506 VTTETEESEEVE
+506 TFV
-518 VTAETEESEEVEVTA
+518 AL
-533 EAEESEEVEVTAET
+533 
-547 EEFEEVKVIAEA
+547 
-559 EESEE
+559 
-564 AEVTTETEESEEVE
+564 E
-578 EIAETEE
+578 EIQQE
-585 SEEVEEIAEAE
+585 
-596 ESEEVEVIA
+596 
-605 EAEESEEVEVTTET
+605 
-619 EESEEVEVT
+619 
-628 AETEESE
+628 
-635 EVEVTAEA
+635 
-643 EESEEVEVTAETEEF
+643 
-658 EEVKVIAEAEES
+658 
-670 EEVEEIAEA
+670 
-679 EESEVE
+679 
-685 AFVELEETQPEMV
+685 
-698 LDEAIEQKSE
+698 DEAIEQKSE

-737 KLVVEEALVAEEQPV
+737 RRVVEEAQVAEEQR
-752 VEEAPIAEGKPVV
+752 VV

-770 AEEQLVVE
+770 VEEQR
-778 EALVAEEQPVV
+778 
-789 EEAPIA
+789 
-795 EGKSVVEEAPVAE
+795 VVEEAPVVE
-808 EQLVVEETTIAEEKP
+808 EQRVVEETPIADEQP
-823 VVPKEEPKRE
+823 VVQKEEPKRE

-850 RLMERHAARTSVM
+850 RLMERHAARANAM
-863 QPSMGERVENKPV
+863 QPSANVRVENKPV
-876 HQVEESPVQQVVVES
+876 QQEVAEPQVEERPVQQVVAE
-891 RVEEQPVKQVVV
+891 
-903 DPQVEEQPMQQVV
+903 PQVEENPMQQVVAEPQVEERPVQQVVAEPQVEERPVQQVVAEPQVEENPMQQVV

-923 QPMQQVVVEP
+923 RPVQQVVA
-933 QVKEQPMQQVVVEPQ
+933 EPQ
-948 VEVQPMQQVVVEPQV
+948 VEERPVQQVVAEPQV
-963 KEQPMQQVVV
+963 EERPV
-973 EPQVK
+973 
-978 EQPMQQVVVEPQ
+978 QQVVVEPQ
-990 VEEQLG
+990 VEERPV
-996 QQMVVESQVEEKP
+996 QQVAEPQVEERPVQQVVAEPQVEEQP

-1037 ENDMRNVLQT
+1037 ENDMRNVLHT

-1056 ALLSIPR
+1056 ALLSIP
-1063 QAALDNKEW
+1063 QQSALDNTEW

-1428 MKPNYLFQQEDLLAK
+1428 MKPNYLFKQEDLLAK
-1443 TEQSESEDE
+1443 TEQAESEDE
-1452 LFFDACQFVVEQGGA
+1452 LFLDACQFVVEQGGA

-1495 ISEARGTKPRDVLIS
+1495 ISEGRGTKPRDVLIS

>member
-25 QIESQPKIPRV
+25 QVESQPKIPRV

-58 LIPDDGFDEDDVREQ
+58 LVPDNGFDEEDVIETG
-73 PRFEEQHVQSG
+73 RFEEQPVQA
-84 VYEDQPTQRGIK
+84 VTYENEPVQRGIK

-104 VEKVVATYEEPEVQY
+104 VEKVVSTYEEPEMQY
-119 EPDPEPVVKKVSVPS
+119 EPERESVVKKASAPA
-134 QESSRRPF
+134 QESNRRPF

-162 VEKQEEEKEREDLEI
+162 EEKQEEVKEREDLEI

-196 SAFSEGQ
+196 SDFSEGQ
-203 TTTPSSSGRA
+203 APTSSSHRA
-213 GNQQEEQNH
+213 ANEQGERQYEE

-243 RQEPVVEE
+243 RQEPIVEE
-251 KEVVQEINTP
+251 KEVVQEMSAP
-261 QEVSADEFLHKT
+261 QEVPAAELLHET
-273 IAERTEDAG
+273 IAERMEGA
-282 KEKDVVVSNE
+282 KQESDVVDKNI
-292 NSLQEELVDSQVEHE
+292 LQEELVDSKVEHE
-307 DTILAE
+307 DTILSE
-313 EMKCNTEIEKQT
+313 EIKRSTEIEQPTIEVEKQAP
-325 SEESVIVK
+325 EESVIVK

-342 IVEIPEEFAEI
+342 VVEIPEEVEVI
-353 AETEEPE
+353 AEAEEP
-360 VEVTAETE
+360 
-368 ESEEVEVTA
+368 EEVEVIA

-388 AEAEESEE
+388 AETEELEEVEVVAETEELEEVEVVAETEELEE
-396 VEVTAETEESEEVEV
+396 VEVTAETEELEEVEPV
-411 TAETEESE
+411 A
-419 EVEVTAEAEESEEVE
+419 
-434 VTAETEEFEEV
+434 
-445 KVIAEAEESEEA
+445 
-457 EVTTETEES
+457 
-466 EEVEEIAET
+466 
-475 EESEEVEEIA
+475 
-485 EAEESEEV
+485 
-493 EVIAEAEESEEVE
+493 
-506 VTTETEESEEVE
+506 
-518 VTAETEESEEVEVTA
+518 
-533 EAEESEEVEVTAET
+533 
-547 EEFEEVKVIAEA
+547 
-559 EESEE
+559 
-564 AEVTTETEESEEVE
+564 
-578 EIAETEE
+578 
-585 SEEVEEIAEAE
+585 
-596 ESEEVEVIA
+596 
-605 EAEESEEVEVTTET
+605 
-619 EESEEVEVT
+619 
-628 AETEESE
+628 
-635 EVEVTAEA
+635 
-643 EESEEVEVTAETEEF
+643 
-658 EEVKVIAEAEES
+658 
-670 EEVEEIAEA
+670 
-679 EESEVE
+679 
-685 AFVELEETQPEMV
+685 LEEMQQEMV
-698 LDEAIEQKSE
+698 LNEAIEQKNE

-713 EADEQTKKD
+713 VADEQTKKD
-722 VQSFANVLI
+722 VQSFADVLI
-731 AETEEN
+731 AEEQSVVEETPIVEEQPVAEEAPVV
-737 KLVVEEALVAEEQPV
+737 KEQSVVEEAPIVEEQPVAEEAPVVEEQSVVEEAPIVEEAPVVEGQSV
-752 VEEAPIAEGKPVV
+752 VEEAPIAE
-765 EEAPV
+765 EQPV
-770 AEEQLVVE
+770 AEETSVV
-778 EALVAEEQPVV
+778 EEQPVAEETSV
-789 EEAPIA
+789 VEEQPAAEEAPIA
-795 EGKSVVEEAPVAE
+795 EEQPVAEETSVVEEQPAAEEAPIAEEQPVAE
-808 EQLVVEETTIAEEKP
+808 ETSVVEEQPVAEETSIVEEQPVAEEAP
-823 VVPKEEPKRE
+823 VVEEQPVVQKEEPKRE

-840 NVVMLKQDRT
+840 NVVMLKQDRA
-850 RLMERHAARTSVM
+850 RLMERHASRTNGM
-863 QPSMGERVENKPV
+863 QSSMSERVENKPV
-876 HQVEESPVQQVVVES
+876 HQVEEQ
-891 RVEEQPVKQVVV
+891 
-903 DPQVEEQPMQQVV
+903 PQVEEKPMQQVV

-923 QPMQQVVVEP
+923 KQMQQ
-933 QVKEQPMQQVVVEPQ
+933 VVEPQ
-948 VEVQPMQQVVVEPQV
+948 VEE
-963 KEQPMQQVVV
+963 K
-973 EPQVK
+973 
-978 EQPMQQVVVEPQ
+978 PMQQVVVEPQ
-990 VEEQLG
+990 VEEKLM
-996 QQMVVESQVEEKP
+996 QQVVVEPQVEEKP
-1009 MQQVVVEQVQ
+1009 MQQVVVEPQVEEKPMQQVVVEPQVEEKPVQQVVEPQVEEVQPVQQVVAEQVQ

-1026 VQEKAYVVNQR
+1026 VEEKAYVVNQR
-1037 ENDMRNVLQT
+1037 ENDVRNVLQT
-1047 PPTYTVPPL
+1047 PPTYTIPSL
-1056 ALLSIPR
+1056 TLLSIPQ
-1063 QAALDNKEW
+1063 QAALDNTEW

-1428 MKPNYLFQQEDLLAK
+1428 MKPNYLFKQEDLLAK
-1443 TEQSESEDE
+1443 TEQAESEDE
-1452 LFFDACQFVVEQGGA
+1452 LFLDACQFVVEQGGA

-1495 ISEARGTKPRDVLIS
+1495 ISEGRGTKPRDVLIS

>member
-1 MLDWMKKLFNKEEE
+1 
-15 QTAMNKEVPK
+15 
-25 QIESQPKIPRV
+25 
-36 NHYTEAREAQMASRN
+36 EA
-51 AGKCRFP
+51 
-58 LIPDDGFDEDDVREQ
+58 
-73 PRFEEQHVQSG
+73 
-84 VYEDQPTQRGIK
+84 
-96 VERSRRPY
+96 
-104 VEKVVATYEEPEVQY
+104 
-119 EPDPEPVVKKVSVPS
+119 
-134 QESSRRPF
+134 
-142 RPTEM
+142 
-147 ISPIYGY
+147 
-154 NRPSVEKK
+154 
-162 VEKQEEEKEREDLEI
+162 
-177 SVEGKSVVDA
+177 
-187 WLEKKGYTL
+187 
-196 SAFSEGQ
+196 
-203 TTTPSSSGRA
+203 
-213 GNQQEEQNH
+213 
-222 SKKEEKSV
+222 
-230 VDQWLEK
+230 
-237 NGYEIE
+237 
-243 RQEPVVEE
+243 
-251 KEVVQEINTP
+251 
-261 QEVSADEFLHKT
+261 
-273 IAERTEDAG
+273 
-282 KEKDVVVSNE
+282 
-292 NSLQEELVDSQVEHE
+292 
-307 DTILAE
+307 
-313 EMKCNTEIEKQT
+313 
-325 SEESVIVK
+325 
-333 AEEKLEETI
+333 
-342 IVEIPEEFAEI
+342 
-353 AETEEPE
+353 
-360 VEVTAETE
+360 
-368 ESEEVEVTA
+368 
-377 ETEESEEVEVI
+377 EESEEVEVI

-396 VEVTAETEESEEVEV
+396 VEVITETEEL
-411 TAETEESE
+411 
-419 EVEVTAEAEESEEVE
+419 
-434 VTAETEEFEEV
+434 
-445 KVIAEAEESEEA
+445 EEA
-457 EVTTETEES
+457 EV
-466 EEVEEIAET
+466 
-475 EESEEVEEIA
+475 IA

-506 VTTETEESEEVE
+506 VITETEELEEVEVIAETEELEEVEVIAETEELEEVEVITETEESEEVE
-518 VTAETEESEEVEVTA
+518 V
-533 EAEESEEVEVTAET
+533 
-547 EEFEEVKVIAEA
+547 I
-559 EESEE
+559 
-564 AEVTTETEESEEVE
+564 TET
-578 EIAETEE
+578 
-585 SEEVEEIAEAE
+585 E

-605 EAEESEEVEVTTET
+605 EAEESEEVEVIAEVEESEEAEVIAEV
-619 EESEEVEVT
+619 EESEEVE
-628 AETEESE
+628 
-635 EVEVTAEA
+635 
-643 EESEEVEVTAETEEF
+643 
-658 EEVKVIAEAEES
+658 VIAEAEES
-670 EEVEEIAEA
+670 EEAEVIAEINAPVVETFVALEEIQQE
-679 EESEVE
+679 
-685 AFVELEETQPEMV
+685 
-698 LDEAIEQKSE
+698 DEAIEQKSE
-708 FIHVA
+708 FIYVA

-722 VQSFANVLI
+722 VQSFADVLI
-731 AETEEN
+731 AE
-737 KLVVEEALVAEEQPV
+737 EQ
-752 VEEAPIAEGKPVV
+752 PVV

-770 AEEQLVVE
+770 AEEQQVVE
-778 EALVAEEQPVV
+778 EAPVVEEQSVVEEAPVVEEQPVAEETLVAEEQRVVEEAPVVEEQRVVEEVPVAEEQPVV
-789 EEAPIA
+789 
-795 EGKSVVEEAPVAE
+795 
-808 EQLVVEETTIAEEKP
+808 Q
-823 VVPKEEPKRE
+823 KEEPKRE

-850 RLMERHAARTSVM
+850 RLMERHAARANAM
-863 QPSMGERVENKPV
+863 QPSANVRVENKPV
-876 HQVEESPVQQVVVES
+876 QQEVAEPQVEERPVQQVVAKPQ
-891 RVEEQPVKQVVV
+891 VEEHPVQQVVAK
-903 DPQVEEQPMQQVV
+903 PQVEEQTMQQVV
-916 VEPQVEE
+916 AEPQVEERPVQQEVAEPQVEE
-923 QPMQQVVVEP
+923 QPMQQVVA
-933 QVKEQPMQQVVVEPQ
+933 EPQ
-948 VEVQPMQQVVVEPQV
+948 VEERPVQQVVAEPQV
-963 KEQPMQQVVV
+963 EEHPVQQVVA
-973 EPQVK
+973 
-978 EQPMQQVVVEPQ
+978 EPQ
-990 VEEQLG
+990 VEEQ
-996 QQMVVESQVEEKP
+996 P
-1009 MQQVVVEQVQ
+1009 IQQVVVEQVQ

-1037 ENDMRNVLQT
+1037 ENDMRNVLHT

-1056 ALLSIPR
+1056 ALLSIP
-1063 QAALDNKEW
+1063 QQSALDNTEW

-1242 PYNSVPHLV
+1242 PYNAVPHLV

-1428 MKPNYLFQQEDLLAK
+1428 MKPNYLFKQEDLLAK
-1443 TEQSESEDE
+1443 TEQAESEDE
-1452 LFFDACQFVVEQGGA
+1452 LFFEACQFVVEQGGA

-1485 LIEEMESQGI
+1485 LIEEMQSQGI

>member
-58 LIPDDGFDEDDVREQ
+58 LVPDNGFDEEDESEVN
-73 PRFEEQHVQSG
+73 RFEEQPVQG
-84 VYEDQPTQRGIK
+84 VTYEEPTAQRGIK

-104 VEKVVATYEEPEVQY
+104 VEKVVSTYEEPEVQY
-119 EPDPEPVVKKVSVPS
+119 EPVRESVVKKASAPS
-134 QESSRRPF
+134 QESNRRPF

-162 VEKQEEEKEREDLEI
+162 EEKQEEVKEREDLEI

-187 WLEKKGYTL
+187 WLEKKGYKL
-196 SAFSEGQ
+196 SDFSEGQ
-203 TTTPSSSGRA
+203 APTSSSHRA
-213 GNQQEEQNH
+213 ANQQGEQQYEEN
-222 SKKEEKSV
+222 KKEEKSV

-243 RQEPVVEE
+243 RQVPLVEE
-251 KEVVQEINTP
+251 KEVIQEMSTP
-261 QEVSADEFLHKT
+261 QEVLADELLHKT
-273 IAERTEDAG
+273 VAEQMESA
-282 KEKDVVVSNE
+282 KLEKDVVVLNE
-292 NSLQEELVDSQVEHE
+292 NNLQEELVASKVEHE
-307 DTILAE
+307 DTILSE
-313 EMKCNTEIEKQT
+313 EIKRNTEIKQPTIEVEKQAP
-325 SEESVIVK
+325 EESVIVK

-342 IVEIPEEFAEI
+342 IVEIPEEVSKVEVI
-353 AETEEPE
+353 AETEELEE
-360 VEVTAETE
+360 VEVIAEAEEVEVIAETE
-368 ESEEVEVTA
+368 GSEEVEVIAEAEEVEVIA

-388 AEAEESEE
+388 AEAEE
-396 VEVTAETEESEEVEV
+396 T
-411 TAETEESE
+411 
-419 EVEVTAEAEESEEVE
+419 
-434 VTAETEEFEEV
+434 
-445 KVIAEAEESEEA
+445 
-457 EVTTETEES
+457 
-466 EEVEEIAET
+466 
-475 EESEEVEEIA
+475 
-485 EAEESEEV
+485 
-493 EVIAEAEESEEVE
+493 EVIAETKAPVVE
-506 VTTETEESEEVE
+506 TFV
-518 VTAETEESEEVEVTA
+518 AL
-533 EAEESEEVEVTAET
+533 
-547 EEFEEVKVIAEA
+547 
-559 EESEE
+559 
-564 AEVTTETEESEEVE
+564 E
-578 EIAETEE
+578 EIQQE
-585 SEEVEEIAEAE
+585 
-596 ESEEVEVIA
+596 
-605 EAEESEEVEVTTET
+605 
-619 EESEEVEVT
+619 
-628 AETEESE
+628 
-635 EVEVTAEA
+635 
-643 EESEEVEVTAETEEF
+643 
-658 EEVKVIAEAEES
+658 
-670 EEVEEIAEA
+670 
-679 EESEVE
+679 
-685 AFVELEETQPEMV
+685 
-698 LDEAIEQKSE
+698 DEAIEQKSE

-737 KLVVEEALVAEEQPV
+737 RRVVEEAQVAEEQRVVEEAPVVEEQRVVEETPVLEEQRVVEETPIAEEQPV
-752 VEEAPIAEGKPVV
+752 V
-765 EEAPV
+765 
-770 AEEQLVVE
+770 Q
-778 EALVAEEQPVV
+778 
-789 EEAPIA
+789 
-795 EGKSVVEEAPVAE
+795 
-808 EQLVVEETTIAEEKP
+808 
-823 VVPKEEPKRE
+823 KEEPKRE

-850 RLMERHAARTSVM
+850 RLMERHAARANAM
-863 QPSMGERVENKPV
+863 QPSANVRVENKPV
-876 HQVEESPVQQVVVES
+876 QQEVVEPQVEERPVQQVVVE
-891 RVEEQPVKQVVV
+891 
-903 DPQVEEQPMQQVV
+903 PQVEENPMQQVV

-923 QPMQQVVVEP
+923 NPMQQVVA
-933 QVKEQPMQQVVVEPQ
+933 EPQ
-948 VEVQPMQQVVVEPQV
+948 VEEN
-963 KEQPMQQVVV
+963 
-973 EPQVK
+973 
-978 EQPMQQVVVEPQ
+978 PMQQVVVEPQ
-990 VEEQLG
+990 VEERPV
-996 QQMVVESQVEEKP
+996 QQVVVEPQVEERPVQQVVVEPQVEERPVQQVVEPQVEERPVQQVVEPQVEERPVQQVVVEPQVEEQP

-1037 ENDMRNVLQT
+1037 ENDMRNVLHT

-1056 ALLSIPR
+1056 ALLSIP
-1063 QAALDNKEW
+1063 QQSALDNTEW

-1428 MKPNYLFQQEDLLAK
+1428 MKPNYLFKQEDLLAK
-1443 TEQSESEDE
+1443 TEQAESEDE
-1452 LFFDACQFVVEQGGA
+1452 LFLDACQFVVEQGGA

-1495 ISEARGTKPRDVLIS
+1495 ISEGRGTKPRDVLIS

>member
-15 QTAMNKEVPK
+15 QTAMNKEAMK

-58 LIPDDGFDEDDVREQ
+58 LIPDDGFDEDDVREL
-73 PRFEEQHVQSG
+73 PHFEEQPVQRG
-84 VYEDQPTQRGIK
+84 IYEEQPTQRGIK
-96 VERSRRPY
+96 VERSRRQY
-104 VEKVVATYEEPEVQY
+104 VENAVSTYEEPEVQY
-119 EPDPEPVVKKVSVPS
+119 EPDPEPVVKKVSVSP

-162 VEKQEEEKEREDLEI
+162 EEKQEEEKEREDLEI

-196 SAFSEGQ
+196 SYFSEGKAP
-203 TTTPSSSGRA
+203 TSSSHQDVD
-213 GNQQEEQNH
+213 QQGQQ

-251 KEVVQEINTP
+251 KEVIQEINTP
-261 QEVSADEFLHKT
+261 QEVSADELLHKT
-273 IAERTEDAG
+273 VAERMEDAEQ
-282 KEKDVVVSNE
+282 EKDVVVLNE
-292 NSLQEELVDSQVEHE
+292 NILQEELVDSKVEHE
-307 DTILAE
+307 DTILSE
-313 EMKCNTEIEKQT
+313 EIKRNTEIEQPIMEVEKQAP
-325 SEESVIVK
+325 EESVIVK

-342 IVEIPEEFAEI
+342 IVEIPEEFGEVAEVMAEAEETEEAEVMAEAEETEEAEVVVEAEETEEAEVVVEAEETEEAEVVVEAEETEETEVVVEAEETEEAEVVVEAEETEEAEVVVEAEETKEAEVMAEMEETEEAEVI
-353 AETEEPE
+353 AETEG
-360 VEVTAETE
+360 
-368 ESEEVEVTA
+368 
-377 ETEESEEVEVI
+377 
-388 AEAEESEE
+388 
-396 VEVTAETEESEEVEV
+396 
-411 TAETEESE
+411 
-419 EVEVTAEAEESEEVE
+419 
-434 VTAETEEFEEV
+434 
-445 KVIAEAEESEEA
+445 
-457 EVTTETEES
+457 
-466 EEVEEIAET
+466 
-475 EESEEVEEIA
+475 
-485 EAEESEEV
+485 
-493 EVIAEAEESEEVE
+493 
-506 VTTETEESEEVE
+506 
-518 VTAETEESEEVEVTA
+518 
-533 EAEESEEVEVTAET
+533 
-547 EEFEEVKVIAEA
+547 
-559 EESEE
+559 
-564 AEVTTETEESEEVE
+564 
-578 EIAETEE
+578 
-585 SEEVEEIAEAE
+585 
-596 ESEEVEVIA
+596 
-605 EAEESEEVEVTTET
+605 
-619 EESEEVEVT
+619 
-628 AETEESE
+628 
-635 EVEVTAEA
+635 
-643 EESEEVEVTAETEEF
+643 
-658 EEVKVIAEAEES
+658 
-670 EEVEEIAEA
+670 
-679 EESEVE
+679 SEVE
-685 AFVELEETQPEMV
+685 AIVELEETQQEMV
-698 LDEAIEQKSE
+698 LDEAIEQKNE

-713 EADEQTKKD
+713 EADEQTKED

-731 AETEEN
+731 AETEES
-737 KLVVEEALVAEEQPV
+737 KLFVEEGPVAEEQPVVEEGPVAEEQPVAEEGPVAEEQPVAEEGPVAEEQPVAEEALVAEEQPV
-752 VEEAPIAEGKPVV
+752 VEEGPAAK
-765 EEAPV
+765 
-770 AEEQLVVE
+770 
-778 EALVAEEQPVV
+778 EQPVV
-789 EEAPIA
+789 EE
-795 EGKSVVEEAPVAE
+795 GPVAK
-808 EQLVVEETTIAEEKP
+808 EQPIVQ
-823 VVPKEEPKRE
+823 KEEPKRE

-850 RLMERHAARTSVM
+850 RLMERHAARTSAM
-863 QPSMGERVENKPV
+863 QSSMSERVENKPV
-876 HQVEESPVQQVVVES
+876 HQLEEQPVQQMVVEPRVEEQPAQQMVVEPQVEEKPMQQVVVE
-891 RVEEQPVKQVVV
+891 
-903 DPQVEEQPMQQVV
+903 PQVEEKPIQQVVVEPQVEEKPMQQVV

-923 QPMQQVVVEP
+923 QPV
-933 QVKEQPMQQVVVEPQ
+933 
-948 VEVQPMQQVVVEPQV
+948 
-963 KEQPMQQVVV
+963 
-973 EPQVK
+973 
-978 EQPMQQVVVEPQ
+978 
-990 VEEQLG
+990 
-996 QQMVVESQVEEKP
+996 QQMVVESRVEERP
-1009 MQQVVVEQVQ
+1009 VQQMVAGQVQ
-1019 KPISSTE
+1019 KPSSSTE
-1026 VQEKAYVVNQR
+1026 PQEKAYVVNQR

-1056 ALLSIPR
+1056 ALLSIP
-1063 QAALDNKEW
+1063 QQSALDNTEW

-1224 KPHEVKLMLIDPK
+1224 KPHEVKLILIDPK

-1428 MKPNYLFQQEDLLAK
+1428 MKPNYLFKQEDLLAK
-1443 TEQSESEDE
+1443 SEQSESEDE
-1452 LFFDACQFVVEQGGA
+1452 LFLDACQFVVEQGGA

-1472 QRKFRIGYNRAAR
+1472 QRNFRIGYNRAAR

-1495 ISEARGTKPRDVLIS
+1495 ISEGRGTKPRDVLIS

-1521 V
+1521 I

>member
-1 MLDWMKKLFNKEEE
+1 V
-15 QTAMNKEVPK
+15 EV
-25 QIESQPKIPRV
+25 
-36 NHYTEAREAQMASRN
+36 
-51 AGKCRFP
+51 
-58 LIPDDGFDEDDVREQ
+58 
-73 PRFEEQHVQSG
+73 
-84 VYEDQPTQRGIK
+84 
-96 VERSRRPY
+96 
-104 VEKVVATYEEPEVQY
+104 
-119 EPDPEPVVKKVSVPS
+119 
-134 QESSRRPF
+134 
-142 RPTEM
+142 
-147 ISPIYGY
+147 
-154 NRPSVEKK
+154 
-162 VEKQEEEKEREDLEI
+162 
-177 SVEGKSVVDA
+177 
-187 WLEKKGYTL
+187 
-196 SAFSEGQ
+196 
-203 TTTPSSSGRA
+203 
-213 GNQQEEQNH
+213 
-222 SKKEEKSV
+222 
-230 VDQWLEK
+230 
-237 NGYEIE
+237 
-243 RQEPVVEE
+243 
-251 KEVVQEINTP
+251 
-261 QEVSADEFLHKT
+261 
-273 IAERTEDAG
+273 IAEA
-282 KEKDVVVSNE
+282 
-292 NSLQEELVDSQVEHE
+292 
-307 DTILAE
+307 
-313 EMKCNTEIEKQT
+313 
-325 SEESVIVK
+325 
-333 AEEKLEETI
+333 
-342 IVEIPEEFAEI
+342 
-353 AETEEPE
+353 
-360 VEVTAETE
+360 
-368 ESEEVEVTA
+368 EEVEVIV

-388 AEAEESEE
+388 AEAEE
-396 VEVTAETEESEEVEV
+396 VEVIVETEESEEVEV
-411 TAETEESE
+411 
-419 EVEVTAEAEESEEVE
+419 
-434 VTAETEEFEEV
+434 
-445 KVIAEAEESEEA
+445 
-457 EVTTETEES
+457 
-466 EEVEEIAET
+466 IAET
-475 EESEEVEEIA
+475 
-485 EAEESEEV
+485 EESEEV
-493 EVIAEAEESEEVE
+493 EVIAEAKESEEVE
-506 VTTETEESEEVE
+506 VI
-518 VTAETEESEEVEVTA
+518 AETEESEEVEVIV
-533 EAEESEEVEVTAET
+533 EAKEL
-547 EEFEEVKVIAEA
+547 
-559 EESEE
+559 
-564 AEVTTETEESEEVE
+564 
-578 EIAETEE
+578 
-585 SEEVEEIAEAE
+585 
-596 ESEEVEVIA
+596 EEVEVIA
-605 EAEESEEVEVTTET
+605 EAEETE
-619 EESEEVEVT
+619 
-628 AETEESE
+628 
-635 EVEVTAEA
+635 
-643 EESEEVEVTAETEEF
+643 
-658 EEVKVIAEAEES
+658 VIAETKAPVVETF
-670 EEVEEIAEA
+670 VALEEIQQE
-679 EESEVE
+679 
-685 AFVELEETQPEMV
+685 
-698 LDEAIEQKSE
+698 DEAIEQKSE

-737 KLVVEEALVAEEQPV
+737 RRVVEEAQVAEEQR
-752 VEEAPIAEGKPVV
+752 VV

-770 AEEQLVVE
+770 VEEQR
-778 EALVAEEQPVV
+778 
-789 EEAPIA
+789 
-795 EGKSVVEEAPVAE
+795 
-808 EQLVVEETTIAEEKP
+808 VVEETTIAEEQP
-823 VVPKEEPKRE
+823 VVQKEEPKRE

-850 RLMERHAARTSVM
+850 RLMERHAARANAM
-863 QPSMGERVENKPV
+863 QPSANVRVENKPV
-876 HQVEESPVQQVVVES
+876 QQEVAE
-891 RVEEQPVKQVVV
+891 
-903 DPQVEEQPMQQVV
+903 PQVEENPMQQVV

-923 QPMQQVVVEP
+923 RPV
-933 QVKEQPMQQVVVEPQ
+933 
-948 VEVQPMQQVVVEPQV
+948 
-963 KEQPMQQVVV
+963 
-973 EPQVK
+973 
-978 EQPMQQVVVEPQ
+978 QQVVVEPQ
-990 VEEQLG
+990 VEERPV
-996 QQMVVESQVEEKP
+996 QQVVVEPQVEERPVQQVAEPQVEERPVQQVVEPQVEEQP

-1037 ENDMRNVLQT
+1037 ENDMRNVLHT
-1047 PPTYTVPPL
+1047 PLTYTVPPL
-1056 ALLSIPR
+1056 ALLSIP
-1063 QAALDNKEW
+1063 QQSALDNTEW

-1428 MKPNYLFQQEDLLAK
+1428 MKPNYLFKQEDLLAK
-1443 TEQSESEDE
+1443 TEQAESEDE
-1452 LFFDACQFVVEQGGA
+1452 LFLDACQFVVEQGGA

-1495 ISEARGTKPRDVLIS
+1495 ISEGRGTKPRDVLIS

>member
-58 LIPDDGFDEDDVREQ
+58 LVPDNGFDEEDESEVN
-73 PRFEEQHVQSG
+73 RFEEQPVQG
-84 VYEDQPTQRGIK
+84 VTYEEPTAQRGIK

-104 VEKVVATYEEPEVQY
+104 VEKVVSTYEEPEVQY
-119 EPDPEPVVKKVSVPS
+119 EPVRESVVKKVSAPS
-134 QESSRRPF
+134 QESNRRPF

-162 VEKQEEEKEREDLEI
+162 EEKQEEVKEREDLEI

-187 WLEKKGYTL
+187 WLEKKGYKL
-196 SAFSEGQ
+196 SDFSEGQ
-203 TTTPSSSGRA
+203 ATTSSSHRA
-213 GNQQEEQNH
+213 ANQQGEQQYEEN
-222 SKKEEKSV
+222 KKEEKSV

-243 RQEPVVEE
+243 RQVPLVEE
-251 KEVVQEINTP
+251 KEVIQEMSTP
-261 QEVSADEFLHKT
+261 QEVSADELLHKT
-273 IAERTEDAG
+273 VAEQMESA
-282 KEKDVVVSNE
+282 KLEKDVVVLNE
-292 NSLQEELVDSQVEHE
+292 NNLQEELVASKVEHE
-307 DTILAE
+307 DTILSE
-313 EMKCNTEIEKQT
+313 EIKRNTEIKQPTIEVEKQAP
-325 SEESVIVK
+325 EESVIVK

-342 IVEIPEEFAEI
+342 IVEIPEEVSKVEVI
-353 AETEEPE
+353 AETEELEEVVMETEAPEE
-360 VEVTAETE
+360 VEAEG
-368 ESEEVEVTA
+368 SEEVEVIAETEELEEVVMEEEEEEVIV

-388 AEAEESEE
+388 AEA
-396 VEVTAETEESEEVEV
+396 
-411 TAETEESE
+411 
-419 EVEVTAEAEESEEVE
+419 
-434 VTAETEEFEEV
+434 
-445 KVIAEAEESEEA
+445 K
-457 EVTTETEES
+457 
-466 EEVEEIAET
+466 
-475 EESEEVEEIA
+475 
-485 EAEESEEV
+485 ESEEV
-493 EVIAEAEESEEVE
+493 EVIAEAKEL
-506 VTTETEESEEVE
+506 
-518 VTAETEESEEVEVTA
+518 
-533 EAEESEEVEVTAET
+533 
-547 EEFEEVKVIAEA
+547 
-559 EESEE
+559 
-564 AEVTTETEESEEVE
+564 
-578 EIAETEE
+578 
-585 SEEVEEIAEAE
+585 
-596 ESEEVEVIA
+596 EEVEVIA
-605 EAEESEEVEVTTET
+605 EAEETE
-619 EESEEVEVT
+619 
-628 AETEESE
+628 
-635 EVEVTAEA
+635 
-643 EESEEVEVTAETEEF
+643 
-658 EEVKVIAEAEES
+658 VIAETKAPVVETF
-670 EEVEEIAEA
+670 VALEEIQQE
-679 EESEVE
+679 
-685 AFVELEETQPEMV
+685 
-698 LDEAIEQKSE
+698 DEAIEQKSE

-737 KLVVEEALVAEEQPV
+737 RRVVEEAQVAEEQRVVEEAPVVEEQRVVEETPIAEEQPV
-752 VEEAPIAEGKPVV
+752 V
-765 EEAPV
+765 
-770 AEEQLVVE
+770 Q
-778 EALVAEEQPVV
+778 
-789 EEAPIA
+789 
-795 EGKSVVEEAPVAE
+795 
-808 EQLVVEETTIAEEKP
+808 
-823 VVPKEEPKRE
+823 KEEPKRE

-850 RLMERHAARTSVM
+850 RLMERHAARANAM
-863 QPSMGERVENKPV
+863 QPSANVRVENKPV
-876 HQVEESPVQQVVVES
+876 QQEVAEPQVEERPVQQVVAE
-891 RVEEQPVKQVVV
+891 
-903 DPQVEEQPMQQVV
+903 PQVEENPMQQVV

-923 QPMQQVVVEP
+923 RPV
-933 QVKEQPMQQVVVEPQ
+933 
-948 VEVQPMQQVVVEPQV
+948 
-963 KEQPMQQVVV
+963 
-973 EPQVK
+973 
-978 EQPMQQVVVEPQ
+978 QQVVVEPQ
-990 VEEQLG
+990 VEERPV
-996 QQMVVESQVEEKP
+996 QQVVVEPQAEERPVQQVAEPQVEERPVQQVVAEPQVEEQP

-1037 ENDMRNVLQT
+1037 ENDMRNVLHT

-1056 ALLSIPR
+1056 ALLSIP
-1063 QAALDNKEW
+1063 QQSALDNTEW

-1428 MKPNYLFQQEDLLAK
+1428 MKPNYLFKQEDLLAK
-1443 TEQSESEDE
+1443 TEQAESEDE
-1452 LFFDACQFVVEQGGA
+1452 LFLDACQFVVEQGGA

-1495 ISEARGTKPRDVLIS
+1495 ISEGRGTKPRDVLIS

>member
-15 QTAMNKEVPK
+15 QTAMNKEVQK
-25 QIESQPKIPRV
+25 QVESQPKIPRV

-58 LIPDDGFDEDDVREQ
+58 LVPDNGFDEEDVIEAGH
-73 PRFEEQHVQSG
+73 FEEQPVQA
-84 VYEDQPTQRGIK
+84 VTYEEQPIQRGIK
-96 VERSRRPY
+96 VERSRRQY
-104 VEKVVATYEEPEVQY
+104 VEKVVSTYEKPEMQY
-119 EPDPEPVVKKVSVPS
+119 EPEREPVVKKASAPT
-134 QESSRRPF
+134 QESNRRPF

-162 VEKQEEEKEREDLEI
+162 EEKQEEEKEREDLEI
-177 SVEGKSVVDA
+177 SVEGKPVVDA

-196 SAFSEGQ
+196 SDFSQGQ
-203 TTTPSSSGRA
+203 ATNSSSHA
-213 GNQQEEQNH
+213 GVDQRDQQ

-243 RQEPVVEE
+243 RQEPIVEE
-251 KEVVQEINTP
+251 KEVVQEISAP
-261 QEVSADEFLHKT
+261 QEVPAAELLHET
-273 IAERTEDAG
+273 VAERMEDA
-282 KEKDVVVSNE
+282 KQEKDVVARNI
-292 NSLQEELVDSQVEHE
+292 LQEELVDSKVEHE
-307 DTILAE
+307 DTILSE
-313 EMKCNTEIEKQT
+313 ETKRNTEIEQPT
-325 SEESVIVK
+325 IEVEEQSPEESVIVK

-342 IVEIPEEFAEI
+342 IVEIPEEAEEREE
-353 AETEEPE
+353 AEVITE
-360 VEVTAETE
+360 AEE
-368 ESEEVEVTA
+368 R
-377 ETEESEEVEVI
+377 EEVEVI
-388 AEAEESEE
+388 AETEEREE
-396 VEVTAETEESEEVEV
+396 VEV
-411 TAETEESE
+411 
-419 EVEVTAEAEESEEVE
+419 
-434 VTAETEEFEEV
+434 
-445 KVIAEAEESEEA
+445 
-457 EVTTETEES
+457 
-466 EEVEEIAET
+466 IAET
-475 EESEEVEEIA
+475 EEREEVEVIT

-493 EVIAEAEESEEVE
+493 EVIAE
-506 VTTETEESEEVE
+506 TE
-518 VTAETEESEEVEVTA
+518 AP
-533 EAEESEEVEVTAET
+533 
-547 EEFEEVKVIAEA
+547 
-559 EESEE
+559 EE
-564 AEVTTETEESEEVE
+564 AEPV
-578 EIAETEE
+578 A
-585 SEEVEEIAEAE
+585 
-596 ESEEVEVIA
+596 
-605 EAEESEEVEVTTET
+605 
-619 EESEEVEVT
+619 
-628 AETEESE
+628 
-635 EVEVTAEA
+635 
-643 EESEEVEVTAETEEF
+643 
-658 EEVKVIAEAEES
+658 
-670 EEVEEIAEA
+670 
-679 EESEVE
+679 
-685 AFVELEETQPEMV
+685 LEETQQEMV
-698 LDEAIEQKSE
+698 LNEAIEQKNE

-722 VQSFANVLI
+722 VQSFADVLI
-731 AETEEN
+731 AE
-737 KLVVEEALVAEEQPV
+737 EQQV
-752 VEEAPIAEGKPVV
+752 VEEAPIAEERQVEEEAVIAEEQQVV
-765 EEAPV
+765 EEAAI
-770 AEEQLVVE
+770 AEEQQVEEEAVIAEEQRVVE
-778 EALVAEEQPVV
+778 EAAIVEEQQVEEEAVIAEEQQVKEEAPIAEEQQVVEETPVAEEQPVV
-789 EEAPIA
+789 
-795 EGKSVVEEAPVAE
+795 K
-808 EQLVVEETTIAEEKP
+808 
-823 VVPKEEPKRE
+823 KEEPKRE

-850 RLMERHAARTSVM
+850 RLMERHAARANAM
-863 QPSMGERVENKPV
+863 QSSKSERVENKPV
-876 HQVEESPVQQVVVES
+876 QQVEETSVQQEVVKPQMEEKPVQQAAVEPQVEEKPMQQMVVEPQVEEKPVQQVVVES
-891 RVEEQPVKQVVV
+891 RVEEKPVQQVVV
-903 DPQVEEQPMQQVV
+903 ESRVEEKPVQQAA

-923 QPMQQVVVEP
+923 KPVQQVAVEP
-933 QVKEQPMQQVVVEPQ
+933 QGEERPVQQVA
-948 VEVQPMQQVVVEPQV
+948 
-963 KEQPMQQVVV
+963 
-973 EPQVK
+973 
-978 EQPMQQVVVEPQ
+978 VEPQ
-990 VEEQLG
+990 VEECP
-996 QQMVVESQVEEKP
+996 V
-1009 MQQVVVEQVQ
+1009 QQVVVEQVQ

-1047 PPTYTVPPL
+1047 PPTYAIPPL
-1056 ALLSIPR
+1056 TLLSIPQ
-1063 QAALDNKEW
+1063 QAALDNTEW
-1072 LEEQK
+1072 LDEQK

-1428 MKPNYLFQQEDLLAK
+1428 MKPNYLFKQEDLLAK
-1443 TEQSESEDE
+1443 TEQAESEDE
-1452 LFFDACQFVVEQGGA
+1452 LFFEACQFVVEQGGA

-1485 LIEEMESQGI
+1485 LIEEMQSQGI

>member
-1 MLDWMKKLFNKEEE
+1 
-15 QTAMNKEVPK
+15 
-25 QIESQPKIPRV
+25 
-36 NHYTEAREAQMASRN
+36 TEA
-51 AGKCRFP
+51 
-58 LIPDDGFDEDDVREQ
+58 
-73 PRFEEQHVQSG
+73 
-84 VYEDQPTQRGIK
+84 
-96 VERSRRPY
+96 
-104 VEKVVATYEEPEVQY
+104 
-119 EPDPEPVVKKVSVPS
+119 
-134 QESSRRPF
+134 
-142 RPTEM
+142 
-147 ISPIYGY
+147 
-154 NRPSVEKK
+154 
-162 VEKQEEEKEREDLEI
+162 
-177 SVEGKSVVDA
+177 
-187 WLEKKGYTL
+187 
-196 SAFSEGQ
+196 
-203 TTTPSSSGRA
+203 
-213 GNQQEEQNH
+213 
-222 SKKEEKSV
+222 
-230 VDQWLEK
+230 
-237 NGYEIE
+237 
-243 RQEPVVEE
+243 
-251 KEVVQEINTP
+251 
-261 QEVSADEFLHKT
+261 
-273 IAERTEDAG
+273 
-282 KEKDVVVSNE
+282 
-292 NSLQEELVDSQVEHE
+292 
-307 DTILAE
+307 
-313 EMKCNTEIEKQT
+313 
-325 SEESVIVK
+325 
-333 AEEKLEETI
+333 
-342 IVEIPEEFAEI
+342 
-353 AETEEPE
+353 
-360 VEVTAETE
+360 
-368 ESEEVEVTA
+368 
-377 ETEESEEVEVI
+377 SEEVEVI
-388 AEAEESEE
+388 AE
-396 VEVTAETEESEEVEV
+396 TE
-411 TAETEESE
+411 A
-419 EVEVTAEAEESEEVE
+419 
-434 VTAETEEFEEV
+434 
-445 KVIAEAEESEEA
+445 
-457 EVTTETEES
+457 
-466 EEVEEIAET
+466 
-475 EESEEVEEIA
+475 
-485 EAEESEEV
+485 SEEV
-493 EVIAEAEESEEVE
+493 EVIAE
-506 VTTETEESEEVE
+506 TE
-518 VTAETEESEEVEVTA
+518 A
-533 EAEESEEVEVTAET
+533 
-547 EEFEEVKVIAEA
+547 
-559 EESEE
+559 SEE
-564 AEVTTETEESEEVE
+564 AEV
-578 EIAETEE
+578 IAETEE
-585 SEEVEEIAEAE
+585 QEEAAPVA
-596 ESEEVEVIA
+596 
-605 EAEESEEVEVTTET
+605 
-619 EESEEVEVT
+619 
-628 AETEESE
+628 
-635 EVEVTAEA
+635 
-643 EESEEVEVTAETEEF
+643 
-658 EEVKVIAEAEES
+658 
-670 EEVEEIAEA
+670 
-679 EESEVE
+679 
-685 AFVELEETQPEMV
+685 LGETQQEIL
-698 LDEAIEQKSE
+698 LDEVIEQKNG

-722 VQSFANVLI
+722 VQSFADVLI
-731 AETEEN
+731 AEEQP
-737 KLVVEEALVAEEQPV
+737 VVEEAPVAEEQPV
-752 VEEAPIAEGKPVV
+752 VEEAPIAE
-765 EEAPV
+765 
-770 AEEQLVVE
+770 
-778 EALVAEEQPVV
+778 EQPVV
-789 EEAPIA
+789 
-795 EGKSVVEEAPVAE
+795 
-808 EQLVVEETTIAEEKP
+808 Q
-823 VVPKEEPKRE
+823 KEEPKRE

-850 RLMERHAARTSVM
+850 RLMERHAARANAM
-863 QPSMGERVENKPV
+863 QSSMSERVENKPV
-876 HQVEESPVQQVVVES
+876 QQVEETSVQQVEENPVQQVVVESQVEEKPMQQVVVESRVEATPVQQVVVES
-891 RVEEQPVKQVVV
+891 RVEATPV
-903 DPQVEEQPMQQVV
+903 QQVV

-923 QPMQQVVVEP
+923 KPMQQVVVESR
-933 QVKEQPMQQVVVEPQ
+933 VEEKPMQQVIVEP
-948 VEVQPMQQVVVEPQV
+948 
-963 KEQPMQQVVV
+963 
-973 EPQVK
+973 
-978 EQPMQQVVVEPQ
+978 
-990 VEEQLG
+990 
-996 QQMVVESQVEEKP
+996 QVEEKP

-1047 PPTYTVPPL
+1047 PPTYAIPPL
-1056 ALLSIPR
+1056 TLLSIPQ
-1063 QAALDNKEW
+1063 QAALDNTEW
-1072 LEEQK
+1072 LDEQK

-1286 LTRYNTIVSER
+1286 LTRYNTIVSGR

-1428 MKPNYLFQQEDLLAK
+1428 MKPNYLFKQEDLLAK
-1443 TEQSESEDE
+1443 TEQAESEDE

-1495 ISEARGTKPRDVLIS
+1495 ISEGRGTKPRDVLIS

>member
-15 QTAMNKEVPK
+15 QTAMNKEAMK

-58 LIPDDGFDEDDVREQ
+58 LIPDDGFDEDNVREL
-73 PRFEEQHVQSG
+73 PHFEEQPVQRG
-84 VYEDQPTQRGIK
+84 IYEEQPTQRGIK
-96 VERSRRPY
+96 VERSRRQY
-104 VEKVVATYEEPEVQY
+104 VENAVSTYEEPEVQY
-119 EPDPEPVVKKVSVPS
+119 EPDPEPVVKKVSVSP

-162 VEKQEEEKEREDLEI
+162 EEKQEEEKEREDLEI

-196 SAFSEGQ
+196 SYFSEGKAP
-203 TTTPSSSGRA
+203 TSSSHQDVD
-213 GNQQEEQNH
+213 QQGQQ

-251 KEVVQEINTP
+251 KEVIQEINTP
-261 QEVSADEFLHKT
+261 QEVSADELLHKT
-273 IAERTEDAG
+273 VAERMEDAEQ
-282 KEKDVVVSNE
+282 EKDVVVLNE
-292 NSLQEELVDSQVEHE
+292 NILQEELVDSKVEHE
-307 DTILAE
+307 DTILSE
-313 EMKCNTEIEKQT
+313 EIKRNTEIEQPIMEVEKQNP
-325 SEESVIVK
+325 EESVIVK

-342 IVEIPEEFAEI
+342 IVEIPEEFGEVAE
-353 AETEEPE
+353 
-360 VEVTAETE
+360 VM
-368 ESEEVEVTA
+368 
-377 ETEESEEVEVI
+377 
-388 AEAEESEE
+388 AEAEETEE
-396 VEVTAETEESEEVEV
+396 AEVVVEAEETEEAEVMVE
-411 TAETEESE
+411 AEETEEA
-419 EVEVTAEAEESEEVE
+419 EVMAEAEE
-434 VTAETEEFEEV
+434 T
-445 KVIAEAEESEEA
+445 EEA
-457 EVTTETEES
+457 EVVEEAEETEEA
-466 EEVEEIAET
+466 EVIAET
-475 EESEEVEEIA
+475 EESKLFVEEG
-485 EAEESEEV
+485 
-493 EVIAEAEESEEVE
+493 
-506 VTTETEESEEVE
+506 
-518 VTAETEESEEVEVTA
+518 
-533 EAEESEEVEVTAET
+533 
-547 EEFEEVKVIAEA
+547 
-559 EESEE
+559 
-564 AEVTTETEESEEVE
+564 
-578 EIAETEE
+578 
-585 SEEVEEIAEAE
+585 
-596 ESEEVEVIA
+596 
-605 EAEESEEVEVTTET
+605 
-619 EESEEVEVT
+619 
-628 AETEESE
+628 
-635 EVEVTAEA
+635 
-643 EESEEVEVTAETEEF
+643 
-658 EEVKVIAEAEES
+658 
-670 EEVEEIAEA
+670 
-679 EESEVE
+679 
-685 AFVELEETQPEMV
+685 P
-698 LDEAIEQKSE
+698 
-708 FIHVA
+708 
-713 EADEQTKKD
+713 
-722 VQSFANVLI
+722 
-731 AETEEN
+731 
-737 KLVVEEALVAEEQPV
+737 VAEEQPV
-752 VEEAPIAEGKPVV
+752 VEEGPVV
-765 EEAPV
+765 VEQPV
-770 AEEQLVVE
+770 AEEQS
-778 EALVAEEQPVV
+778 VAEEGPAAKEQPVV
-789 EEAPIA
+789 EEGPAAKEQP
-795 EGKSVVEEAPVAE
+795 VVEEGPVAK
-808 EQLVVEETTIAEEKP
+808 EQPIVQ
-823 VVPKEEPKRE
+823 KEEPKRE

-850 RLMERHAARTSVM
+850 RLMERHAARTSAM
-863 QPSMGERVENKPV
+863 QSSMSERVENKPV
-876 HQVEESPVQQVVVES
+876 HQLEEQPTQQMVVEPRVEEQPAQQMVVEPQVEEKPMQQVVVES
-891 RVEEQPVKQVVV
+891 RVEETPVQQVVV
-903 DPQVEEQPMQQVV
+903 EPQVEEKPMQQVV

-923 QPMQQVVVEP
+923 KPIQQVVVEP
-933 QVKEQPMQQVVVEPQ
+933 QAEEQPV
-948 VEVQPMQQVVVEPQV
+948 
-963 KEQPMQQVVV
+963 
-973 EPQVK
+973 
-978 EQPMQQVVVEPQ
+978 
-990 VEEQLG
+990 
-996 QQMVVESQVEEKP
+996 QQMVVESRVEERP
-1009 MQQVVVEQVQ
+1009 VQQMIAGQVQ
-1019 KPISSTE
+1019 KPSSSTE
-1026 VQEKAYVVNQR
+1026 PQEKAYVVNQR

-1056 ALLSIPR
+1056 ALLSIP
-1063 QAALDNKEW
+1063 QQSALDNTEW

-1224 KPHEVKLMLIDPK
+1224 KPHEVKLILIDPK

-1428 MKPNYLFQQEDLLAK
+1428 MKPNYLFKQEDLLAK
-1443 TEQSESEDE
+1443 SEQSESEDE
-1452 LFFDACQFVVEQGGA
+1452 LFLDACQFVVEQGGA

-1495 ISEARGTKPRDVLIS
+1495 ISEGRGTKPRDVLIS

-1521 V
+1521 I

>member
-15 QTAMNKEVPK
+15 QTAMNKEVQK
-25 QIESQPKIPRV
+25 QVESQPKIPRV

-58 LIPDDGFDEDDVREQ
+58 LVPDNGFDEEDVIETG
-73 PRFEEQHVQSG
+73 RFEEQPVQAVTYKES
-84 VYEDQPTQRGIK
+84 PIQRGIK
-96 VERSRRPY
+96 VERSRRQY
-104 VEKVVATYEEPEVQY
+104 VEKVVSTYEEPEMQY
-119 EPDPEPVVKKVSVPS
+119 EPEREPVVKKASTPA
-134 QESSRRPF
+134 QESNRRPF

-162 VEKQEEEKEREDLEI
+162 EEKQEEVKEREDLEI

-196 SAFSEGQ
+196 SHFSEGQ
-203 TTTPSSSGRA
+203 APTSSSHERVDEQD
-213 GNQQEEQNH
+213 QQ

-243 RQEPVVEE
+243 RQEPIVEE
-251 KEVVQEINTP
+251 KEVAQEMSAP
-261 QEVSADEFLHKT
+261 QEVPAAELLHET
-273 IAERTEDAG
+273 IAERMEDA
-282 KEKDVVVSNE
+282 KQEKDVVVE
-292 NSLQEELVDSQVEHE
+292 NVLQTESLASKVEHE
-307 DTILAE
+307 DTILSE
-313 EMKCNTEIEKQT
+313 EMKRNTEIDQPTIEVEKQAP
-325 SEESVIVK
+325 EESVIVK

-342 IVEIPEEFAEI
+342 IVEIPEEF
-353 AETEEPE
+353 
-360 VEVTAETE
+360 
-368 ESEEVEVTA
+368 EEVDVIT

-396 VEVTAETEESEEVEV
+396 VEVIAETEESEEVEV
-411 TAETEESE
+411 IAETEESE
-419 EVEVTAEAEESEEVE
+419 EVEV
-434 VTAETEEFEEV
+434 
-445 KVIAEAEESEEA
+445 
-457 EVTTETEES
+457 
-466 EEVEEIAET
+466 IAET
-475 EESEEVEEIA
+475 EESEEVEVIAETEESEEVEVIAETEESEEVEVIAETEESEEVEVIA

-506 VTTETEESEEVE
+506 VI
-518 VTAETEESEEVEVTA
+518 AETKA
-533 EAEESEEVEVTAET
+533 P
-547 EEFEEVKVIAEA
+547 
-559 EESEE
+559 EE
-564 AEVTTETEESEEVE
+564 AEPVV
-578 EIAETEE
+578 
-585 SEEVEEIAEAE
+585 
-596 ESEEVEVIA
+596 
-605 EAEESEEVEVTTET
+605 
-619 EESEEVEVT
+619 
-628 AETEESE
+628 
-635 EVEVTAEA
+635 
-643 EESEEVEVTAETEEF
+643 
-658 EEVKVIAEAEES
+658 
-670 EEVEEIAEA
+670 
-679 EESEVE
+679 
-685 AFVELEETQPEMV
+685 LEETQQEMV
-698 LDEAIEQKSE
+698 LNEAIEQKNE

-722 VQSFANVLI
+722 VQSFADVLI
-731 AETEEN
+731 AEEAAIEEEQS
-737 KLVVEEALVAEEQPV
+737 VVEEAAIEEEQSVVEEAAIEEEQSVVEEAAIEEEQSVAEETPVVEEQPV
-752 VEEAPIAEGKPVV
+752 VEETVI
-765 EEAPV
+765 EEEQPV
-770 AEEQLVVE
+770 AEET
-778 EALVAEEQPVV
+778 
-789 EEAPIA
+789 
-795 EGKSVVEEAPVAE
+795 PVAE
-808 EQLVVEETTIAEEKP
+808 EPP
-823 VVPKEEPKRE
+823 VVQKEEPKRE

-840 NVVMLKQDRT
+840 NVVMLKQDRA
-850 RLMERHAARTSVM
+850 RLVERHAARTNAM
-863 QPSMGERVENKPV
+863 QPSMKERVENKPV
-876 HQVEESPVQQVVVES
+876 HQVEEQPMQQVVVEPQ
-891 RVEEQPVKQVVV
+891 VEEQPMQQVAVEPQV
-903 DPQVEEQPMQQVV
+903 EEQPMQQVAVEPQVEEQPMQQVAVEPQVEEQPMQQVV

-933 QVKEQPMQQVVVEPQ
+933 QTE
-948 VEVQPMQQVVVEPQV
+948 
-963 KEQPMQQVVV
+963 
-973 EPQVK
+973 

-990 VEEQLG
+990 VEERP
-996 QQMVVESQVEEKP
+996 V
-1009 MQQVVVEQVQ
+1009 QQVVVESQQVQ

-1026 VQEKAYVVNQR
+1026 VEEKAYVVNQR
-1037 ENDMRNVLQT
+1037 ENDVRNVLQT
-1047 PPTYTVPPL
+1047 PPTYTIPSL
-1056 ALLSIPR
+1056 TLLSIPQ
-1063 QAALDNKEW
+1063 QAALDNTEW

-1428 MKPNYLFQQEDLLAK
+1428 MKPNYLFKQEDLLAK
-1443 TEQSESEDE
+1443 TEQAESEDE
-1452 LFFDACQFVVEQGGA
+1452 LFLDACQFVVEQGGA

-1495 ISEARGTKPRDVLIS
+1495 ISEGRGTKPRDVLIS

>member
-58 LIPDDGFDEDDVREQ
+58 LVPDNGFDEEDESEVN
-73 PRFEEQHVQSG
+73 RFEEQPVQG
-84 VYEDQPTQRGIK
+84 VTYEEPTAQRGIK

-104 VEKVVATYEEPEVQY
+104 VEKVVSTYEEPEVQY
-119 EPDPEPVVKKVSVPS
+119 EPVRESVVKKASVPS
-134 QESSRRPF
+134 QESNRRPF

-162 VEKQEEEKEREDLEI
+162 EEKQEEVKEREDLEI

-196 SAFSEGQ
+196 SDFSEGQ
-203 TTTPSSSGRA
+203 APTSSSHRA
-213 GNQQEEQNH
+213 ANQQGEQQYEEN
-222 SKKEEKSV
+222 KKEEKSV

-243 RQEPVVEE
+243 CQVPLVEE
-251 KEVVQEINTP
+251 KEVIQEMSTP
-261 QEVSADEFLHKT
+261 QEVSADELLHKT
-273 IAERTEDAG
+273 VAEQMESA
-282 KEKDVVVSNE
+282 KLEKDVVVLNE
-292 NSLQEELVDSQVEHE
+292 NNLQEELVASKVEHE
-307 DTILAE
+307 DTILSE
-313 EMKCNTEIEKQT
+313 EIKRNTEIKQPTIEVEKQAP
-325 SEESVIVK
+325 EESVIVK

-342 IVEIPEEFAEI
+342 IVEIPEE
-353 AETEEPE
+353 
-360 VEVTAETE
+360 V
-368 ESEEVEVTA
+368 SK
-377 ETEESEEVEVI
+377 VEVI
-388 AEAEESEE
+388 
-396 VEVTAETEESEEVEV
+396 
-411 TAETEESE
+411 
-419 EVEVTAEAEESEEVE
+419 
-434 VTAETEEFEEV
+434 AETEEFEEV
-445 KVIAEAEESEEA
+445 VMETEAPEEVEVITETEESEEA
-457 EVTTETEES
+457 EV
-466 EEVEEIAET
+466 
-475 EESEEVEEIA
+475 IA

-506 VTTETEESEEVE
+506 VITETEELEEVEVIAETEELEEVEVITETEESEEVE
-518 VTAETEESEEVEVTA
+518 V
-533 EAEESEEVEVTAET
+533 
-547 EEFEEVKVIAEA
+547 I
-559 EESEE
+559 
-564 AEVTTETEESEEVE
+564 TET
-578 EIAETEE
+578 
-585 SEEVEEIAEAE
+585 E

-605 EAEESEEVEVTTET
+605 EAEESEEVEVIAVVEESEEAEVIAEV
-619 EESEEVEVT
+619 EESEEVE
-628 AETEESE
+628 
-635 EVEVTAEA
+635 
-643 EESEEVEVTAETEEF
+643 
-658 EEVKVIAEAEES
+658 VIAEAEES
-670 EEVEEIAEA
+670 EEAEVIAEINAPVVETFVALEEIQQE
-679 EESEVE
+679 
-685 AFVELEETQPEMV
+685 
-698 LDEAIEQKSE
+698 DEAIEQKSE
-708 FIHVA
+708 FIYVA

-722 VQSFANVLI
+722 VQSFADVLI
-731 AETEEN
+731 AE
-737 KLVVEEALVAEEQPV
+737 EQR
-752 VEEAPIAEGKPVV
+752 VV

-770 AEEQLVVE
+770 AEEQQVVE
-778 EALVAEEQPVV
+778 EAPVVEEQSVVEEAPVVEEQPVAEETPVAEEQPVV
-789 EEAPIA
+789 
-795 EGKSVVEEAPVAE
+795 
-808 EQLVVEETTIAEEKP
+808 Q
-823 VVPKEEPKRE
+823 KEEPKRE

-850 RLMERHAARTSVM
+850 RLMERHAARANAM
-863 QPSMGERVENKPV
+863 QPSANVRVENKPV
-876 HQVEESPVQQVVVES
+876 QQEVAEPQVEERPVQQVVAKPQ
-891 RVEEQPVKQVVV
+891 VEEHPVQQVVAK
-903 DPQVEEQPMQQVV
+903 PQVEEQPMQQVV
-916 VEPQVEE
+916 AEPQVEERPVQQVVAEPQVEEHPVQQVVAEPQVEEHPVQQVVAEPQVEE
-923 QPMQQVVVEP
+923 QPI
-933 QVKEQPMQQVVVEPQ
+933 
-948 VEVQPMQQVVVEPQV
+948 
-963 KEQPMQQVVV
+963 
-973 EPQVK
+973 
-978 EQPMQQVVVEPQ
+978 
-990 VEEQLG
+990 
-996 QQMVVESQVEEKP
+996 
-1009 MQQVVVEQVQ
+1009 QQVVVEQVQ

-1037 ENDMRNVLQT
+1037 ENDMRNVLHT

-1056 ALLSIPR
+1056 ALLSIP
-1063 QAALDNKEW
+1063 QQSALDNTEW

-1242 PYNSVPHLV
+1242 PYNAVPHLV

-1428 MKPNYLFQQEDLLAK
+1428 MKPNYLFKQEDLLAK
-1443 TEQSESEDE
+1443 TEQAESEDE
-1452 LFFDACQFVVEQGGA
+1452 LFFEACQFVVEQGGA

-1485 LIEEMESQGI
+1485 LIEEMQSQGI

>member
-1 MLDWMKKLFNKEEE
+1 
-15 QTAMNKEVPK
+15 V
-25 QIESQPKIPRV
+25 
-36 NHYTEAREAQMASRN
+36 
-51 AGKCRFP
+51 
-58 LIPDDGFDEDDVREQ
+58 
-73 PRFEEQHVQSG
+73 
-84 VYEDQPTQRGIK
+84 
-96 VERSRRPY
+96 
-104 VEKVVATYEEPEVQY
+104 
-119 EPDPEPVVKKVSVPS
+119 
-134 QESSRRPF
+134 
-142 RPTEM
+142 
-147 ISPIYGY
+147 
-154 NRPSVEKK
+154 
-162 VEKQEEEKEREDLEI
+162 
-177 SVEGKSVVDA
+177 
-187 WLEKKGYTL
+187 
-196 SAFSEGQ
+196 
-203 TTTPSSSGRA
+203 
-213 GNQQEEQNH
+213 
-222 SKKEEKSV
+222 
-230 VDQWLEK
+230 
-237 NGYEIE
+237 
-243 RQEPVVEE
+243 
-251 KEVVQEINTP
+251 
-261 QEVSADEFLHKT
+261 
-273 IAERTEDAG
+273 
-282 KEKDVVVSNE
+282 
-292 NSLQEELVDSQVEHE
+292 
-307 DTILAE
+307 
-313 EMKCNTEIEKQT
+313 
-325 SEESVIVK
+325 
-333 AEEKLEETI
+333 
-342 IVEIPEEFAEI
+342 
-353 AETEEPE
+353 
-360 VEVTAETE
+360 
-368 ESEEVEVTA
+368 
-377 ETEESEEVEVI
+377 EESEEVEVI

-396 VEVTAETEESEEVEV
+396 A
-411 TAETEESE
+411 
-419 EVEVTAEAEESEEVE
+419 
-434 VTAETEEFEEV
+434 
-445 KVIAEAEESEEA
+445 
-457 EVTTETEES
+457 
-466 EEVEEIAET
+466 
-475 EESEEVEEIA
+475 
-485 EAEESEEV
+485 
-493 EVIAEAEESEEVE
+493 EVIAEINAPVVE
-506 VTTETEESEEVE
+506 TFV
-518 VTAETEESEEVEVTA
+518 AL
-533 EAEESEEVEVTAET
+533 
-547 EEFEEVKVIAEA
+547 
-559 EESEE
+559 
-564 AEVTTETEESEEVE
+564 E
-578 EIAETEE
+578 EIQQE
-585 SEEVEEIAEAE
+585 
-596 ESEEVEVIA
+596 
-605 EAEESEEVEVTTET
+605 
-619 EESEEVEVT
+619 
-628 AETEESE
+628 
-635 EVEVTAEA
+635 
-643 EESEEVEVTAETEEF
+643 
-658 EEVKVIAEAEES
+658 
-670 EEVEEIAEA
+670 
-679 EESEVE
+679 
-685 AFVELEETQPEMV
+685 
-698 LDEAIEQKSE
+698 DEAIEQKSE

-722 VQSFANVLI
+722 VQSFADVLI
-731 AETEEN
+731 AE
-737 KLVVEEALVAEEQPV
+737 EQ
-752 VEEAPIAEGKPVV
+752 PVV

-770 AEEQLVVE
+770 AEEQ
-778 EALVAEEQPVV
+778 Q
-789 EEAPIA
+789 
-795 EGKSVVEEAPVAE
+795 VVEEAPVVEEQSVVEEQPVAEETLVAE
-808 EQLVVEETTIAEEKP
+808 EQRVVEEAPVVEEQSVVEEQPVAEETP
-823 VVPKEEPKRE
+823 VAEEQPLVQKEEPKRE

-850 RLMERHAARTSVM
+850 RLMERHAARANAM
-863 QPSMGERVENKPV
+863 QPSANVRVENKPV
-876 HQVEESPVQQVVVES
+876 QQEVAEPQVEEHSVQQVVAEPQVEEHLVQQVVAEPQVEERPVQQVVAE
-891 RVEEQPVKQVVV
+891 
-903 DPQVEEQPMQQVV
+903 PQVEERPVQQVV
-916 VEPQVEE
+916 AEPQVEEHPVQQVVAEPQVEE
-923 QPMQQVVVEP
+923 QPI
-933 QVKEQPMQQVVVEPQ
+933 
-948 VEVQPMQQVVVEPQV
+948 
-963 KEQPMQQVVV
+963 
-973 EPQVK
+973 
-978 EQPMQQVVVEPQ
+978 
-990 VEEQLG
+990 
-996 QQMVVESQVEEKP
+996 
-1009 MQQVVVEQVQ
+1009 QQVVVEQVQ

-1037 ENDMRNVLQT
+1037 ENDMRNVLHT

-1056 ALLSIPR
+1056 ALLSIP
-1063 QAALDNKEW
+1063 QQSALDNTEW

-1428 MKPNYLFQQEDLLAK
+1428 MKPNYLFKQEDLLAK
-1443 TEQSESEDE
+1443 TEQAESEDE
-1452 LFFDACQFVVEQGGA
+1452 LFFEACQFVVEQGGA

-1485 LIEEMESQGI
+1485 LIEEMQSQGI

>member
-1 MLDWMKKLFNKEEE
+1 I
-15 QTAMNKEVPK
+15 T
-25 QIESQPKIPRV
+25 
-36 NHYTEAREAQMASRN
+36 
-51 AGKCRFP
+51 
-58 LIPDDGFDEDDVREQ
+58 
-73 PRFEEQHVQSG
+73 
-84 VYEDQPTQRGIK
+84 
-96 VERSRRPY
+96 
-104 VEKVVATYEEPEVQY
+104 
-119 EPDPEPVVKKVSVPS
+119 
-134 QESSRRPF
+134 
-142 RPTEM
+142 
-147 ISPIYGY
+147 
-154 NRPSVEKK
+154 
-162 VEKQEEEKEREDLEI
+162 
-177 SVEGKSVVDA
+177 
-187 WLEKKGYTL
+187 
-196 SAFSEGQ
+196 
-203 TTTPSSSGRA
+203 
-213 GNQQEEQNH
+213 
-222 SKKEEKSV
+222 
-230 VDQWLEK
+230 
-237 NGYEIE
+237 
-243 RQEPVVEE
+243 
-251 KEVVQEINTP
+251 
-261 QEVSADEFLHKT
+261 
-273 IAERTEDAG
+273 
-282 KEKDVVVSNE
+282 
-292 NSLQEELVDSQVEHE
+292 
-307 DTILAE
+307 
-313 EMKCNTEIEKQT
+313 
-325 SEESVIVK
+325 
-333 AEEKLEETI
+333 
-342 IVEIPEEFAEI
+342 
-353 AETEEPE
+353 ETEESEE
-360 VEVTAETE
+360 VEVIAETE
-368 ESEEVEVTA
+368 ESEEVEVIAEAKELEEVEVIAEAKELEEVEVIT

-388 AEAEESEE
+388 AEAEE
-396 VEVTAETEESEEVEV
+396 T
-411 TAETEESE
+411 
-419 EVEVTAEAEESEEVE
+419 
-434 VTAETEEFEEV
+434 
-445 KVIAEAEESEEA
+445 
-457 EVTTETEES
+457 
-466 EEVEEIAET
+466 
-475 EESEEVEEIA
+475 
-485 EAEESEEV
+485 
-493 EVIAEAEESEEVE
+493 EVIAETKAPVVE
-506 VTTETEESEEVE
+506 TFV
-518 VTAETEESEEVEVTA
+518 AL
-533 EAEESEEVEVTAET
+533 
-547 EEFEEVKVIAEA
+547 
-559 EESEE
+559 
-564 AEVTTETEESEEVE
+564 E
-578 EIAETEE
+578 EIQQE
-585 SEEVEEIAEAE
+585 
-596 ESEEVEVIA
+596 
-605 EAEESEEVEVTTET
+605 
-619 EESEEVEVT
+619 
-628 AETEESE
+628 
-635 EVEVTAEA
+635 
-643 EESEEVEVTAETEEF
+643 
-658 EEVKVIAEAEES
+658 
-670 EEVEEIAEA
+670 
-679 EESEVE
+679 
-685 AFVELEETQPEMV
+685 
-698 LDEAIEQKSE
+698 DEAIEQKSE

-737 KLVVEEALVAEEQPV
+737 RRVVEEAQVAEEQRVVEEAPVVEEQRVVEEAPVVEEQRVVEETPIAEEQPV
-752 VEEAPIAEGKPVV
+752 V
-765 EEAPV
+765 
-770 AEEQLVVE
+770 Q
-778 EALVAEEQPVV
+778 
-789 EEAPIA
+789 
-795 EGKSVVEEAPVAE
+795 
-808 EQLVVEETTIAEEKP
+808 
-823 VVPKEEPKRE
+823 KEEPKRE

-850 RLMERHAARTSVM
+850 RLMERHAARANAM
-863 QPSMGERVENKPV
+863 QPSANVRVENKPV
-876 HQVEESPVQQVVVES
+876 QQEVAEPQVEERPVQQVVAE
-891 RVEEQPVKQVVV
+891 
-903 DPQVEEQPMQQVV
+903 PQVEENPMQQVVAEPQVEERPVQQV

-923 QPMQQVVVEP
+923 RPVQQVA
-933 QVKEQPMQQVVVEPQ
+933 EPQ
-948 VEVQPMQQVVVEPQV
+948 VEERPVQQVVA
-963 KEQPMQQVVV
+963 
-973 EPQVK
+973 
-978 EQPMQQVVVEPQ
+978 EPQ
-990 VEEQLG
+990 VEEQ
-996 QQMVVESQVEEKP
+996 P

-1037 ENDMRNVLQT
+1037 ENDMRNVLHT

-1056 ALLSIPR
+1056 ALLSIP
-1063 QAALDNKEW
+1063 QQSALDNTEW

-1428 MKPNYLFQQEDLLAK
+1428 MKPNYLFKQEDLLAK
-1443 TEQSESEDE
+1443 TEQAESEDE
-1452 LFFDACQFVVEQGGA
+1452 LFLDACQFVVEQGGA

-1495 ISEARGTKPRDVLIS
+1495 ISEGRGTKPRDVLIS

>member
-25 QIESQPKIPRV
+25 QVESQPKIPRV

-58 LIPDDGFDEDDVREQ
+58 LVPDNGFDEEDVIETGHFEKPPVQAVTYENQ
-73 PRFEEQHVQSG
+73 PI
-84 VYEDQPTQRGIK
+84 QRGIK
-96 VERSRRPY
+96 VERSRRQY
-104 VEKVVATYEEPEVQY
+104 VEKVVSTYEEPEIQY
-119 EPDPEPVVKKVSVPS
+119 EPEREPVVKKASTPA
-134 QESSRRPF
+134 QESNRRPF

-162 VEKQEEEKEREDLEI
+162 EEKQEEVKEREDLEI

-196 SAFSEGQ
+196 SDFSEGQ
-203 TTTPSSSGRA
+203 APTSSSHEGVD
-213 GNQQEEQNH
+213 QQDQQ

-243 RQEPVVEE
+243 RQEPIVE
-251 KEVVQEINTP
+251 EVVQEMSAP
-261 QEVSADEFLHKT
+261 QEVPAAELLHET
-273 IAERTEDAG
+273 IAERMEDA
-282 KEKDVVVSNE
+282 KQEKDVVVKNVLQTE
-292 NSLQEELVDSQVEHE
+292 SLASKIEHE
-307 DTILAE
+307 DTILSE
-313 EMKCNTEIEKQT
+313 EIKRNTEIEQPTIEVEKQAP
-325 SEESVIVK
+325 EESVIVK

-342 IVEIPEEFAEI
+342 IVEIPEEVEVI
-353 AETEEPE
+353 AEP
-360 VEVTAETE
+360 E
-368 ESEEVEVTA
+368 ESEEVEVIA
-377 ETEESEEVEVI
+377 ETEEQKEVEVIAETEEQKEVEVIAEAEEQKEVEVIAETEEQKEVEVIAEAEEQEEVEAIAEAEEQEEVEAIAEAEERKEVIAEPEESEEVEVIAEPEESEEVEVI
-388 AEAEESEE
+388 AEAEEQEE
-396 VEVTAETEESEEVEV
+396 VEA
-411 TAETEESE
+411 
-419 EVEVTAEAEESEEVE
+419 
-434 VTAETEEFEEV
+434 
-445 KVIAEAEESEEA
+445 IAEAEEQ
-457 EVTTETEES
+457 
-466 EEVEEIAET
+466 EEVEA
-475 EESEEVEEIA
+475 IA
-485 EAEESEEV
+485 EAEERKEV
-493 EVIAEAEESEEVE
+493 EVIAETEAPEEVE
-506 VTTETEESEEVE
+506 PVV
-518 VTAETEESEEVEVTA
+518 
-533 EAEESEEVEVTAET
+533 
-547 EEFEEVKVIAEA
+547 
-559 EESEE
+559 
-564 AEVTTETEESEEVE
+564 
-578 EIAETEE
+578 
-585 SEEVEEIAEAE
+585 
-596 ESEEVEVIA
+596 
-605 EAEESEEVEVTTET
+605 
-619 EESEEVEVT
+619 
-628 AETEESE
+628 
-635 EVEVTAEA
+635 
-643 EESEEVEVTAETEEF
+643 
-658 EEVKVIAEAEES
+658 
-670 EEVEEIAEA
+670 
-679 EESEVE
+679 
-685 AFVELEETQPEMV
+685 LEETQQEMV
-698 LDEAIEQKSE
+698 LNEAIEQKNE

-722 VQSFANVLI
+722 VQSFADVLI
-731 AETEEN
+731 TEEQ
-737 KLVVEEALVAEEQPV
+737 LVVEETPIVEEQPV
-752 VEEAPIAEGKPVV
+752 AEETPIVEEQPVV

-770 AEEQLVVE
+770 AEEQ
-778 EALVAEEQPVV
+778 PVV
-789 EEAPIA
+789 EET
-795 EGKSVVEEAPVAE
+795 PVAE
-808 EQLVVEETTIAEEKP
+808 EQLVVEETPVAEEQSVVEEAPIVEEQP
-823 VVPKEEPKRE
+823 VVQKEEPKRE

-850 RLMERHAARTSVM
+850 RLMERHAARTNAM
-863 QPSMGERVENKPV
+863 QPSMSERVENKSV
-876 HQVEESPVQQVVVES
+876 HQVEE
-891 RVEEQPVKQVVV
+891 K
-903 DPQVEEQPMQQVV
+903 PMQQVV

-923 QPMQQVVVEP
+923 QPMQQVVEEP
-933 QVKEQPMQQVVVEPQ
+933 QVEEQPIQQVVEEPQVEEQPMQQVVEPQ
-948 VEVQPMQQVVVEPQV
+948 VEERPVQQVVVE
-963 KEQPMQQVVV
+963 
-973 EPQVK
+973 
-978 EQPMQQVVVEPQ
+978 
-990 VEEQLG
+990 
-996 QQMVVESQVEEKP
+996 SQ
-1009 MQQVVVEQVQ
+1009 QVQ

-1026 VQEKAYVVNQR
+1026 VEEKAYVVNQR
-1037 ENDMRNVLQT
+1037 ENDVRNVLQT
-1047 PPTYTVPPL
+1047 PPTYTIPPL
-1056 ALLSIPR
+1056 TLLSIPQ
-1063 QAALDNKEW
+1063 QAALDNTEW

-1428 MKPNYLFQQEDLLAK
+1428 MKPNYLFKQEDLLAK
-1443 TEQSESEDE
+1443 TEQAESEDE
-1452 LFFDACQFVVEQGGA
+1452 LFLDACQFVVEQGGA

-1495 ISEARGTKPRDVLIS
+1495 ISEGRGTKPRDVLIS

>member
-25 QIESQPKIPRV
+25 QVESQPKIPRV

-58 LIPDDGFDEDDVREQ
+58 LVPDNGFDEEDVIETGH
-73 PRFEEQHVQSG
+73 FEEQPVQA
-84 VYEDQPTQRGIK
+84 VTYENEPIQRGIK
-96 VERSRRPY
+96 VERSRRQY
-104 VEKVVATYEEPEVQY
+104 VEKVVSTYEEPEMQY
-119 EPDPEPVVKKVSVPS
+119 EPEREPVVKKASTPA
-134 QESSRRPF
+134 QESNRRPF

-162 VEKQEEEKEREDLEI
+162 EEKQEEVKEREDLEI

-196 SAFSEGQ
+196 SDFSEGQ
-203 TTTPSSSGRA
+203 AQTSSSHRA
-213 GNQQEEQNH
+213 ANEQGEQQYEE

-243 RQEPVVEE
+243 RQEPIVEE
-251 KEVVQEINTP
+251 KEVVQEMSAP
-261 QEVSADEFLHKT
+261 QEVPAAELLHET
-273 IAERTEDAG
+273 IAERMEGA
-282 KEKDVVVSNE
+282 KQESDVVDKNI
-292 NSLQEELVDSQVEHE
+292 LQEELVDSKVEHE
-307 DTILAE
+307 DTILSE
-313 EMKCNTEIEKQT
+313 EIKRSTEIEQPTIEVEKQAP
-325 SEESVIVK
+325 EESVIVK
-333 AEEKLEETI
+333 AEEKLAETI
-342 IVEIPEEFAEI
+342 VVEIPEEVEVI
-353 AETEEPE
+353 AE
-360 VEVTAETE
+360 A
-368 ESEEVEVTA
+368 EEVEVEEVEVIAEAEEPEEPEEVEVIAEAEESEKVEVIAEAEESEKVEVIA

-388 AEAEESEE
+388 AEAEEPEEVEVVAETEELEE
-396 VEVTAETEESEEVEV
+396 VEVTAETEEPEEP
-411 TAETEESE
+411 EEP
-419 EVEVTAEAEESEEVE
+419 
-434 VTAETEEFEEV
+434 
-445 KVIAEAEESEEA
+445 
-457 EVTTETEES
+457 
-466 EEVEEIAET
+466 
-475 EESEEVEEIA
+475 
-485 EAEESEEV
+485 EEV
-493 EVIAEAEESEEVE
+493 EVIAEAEEP
-506 VTTETEESEEVE
+506 
-518 VTAETEESEEVEVTA
+518 
-533 EAEESEEVEVTAET
+533 
-547 EEFEEVKVIAEA
+547 
-559 EESEE
+559 EE
-564 AEVTTETEESEEVE
+564 A
-578 EIAETEE
+578 
-585 SEEVEEIAEAE
+585 
-596 ESEEVEVIA
+596 EVIA
-605 EAEESEEVEVTTET
+605 EAEELEEVEPV
-619 EESEEVEVT
+619 
-628 AETEESE
+628 A
-635 EVEVTAEA
+635 
-643 EESEEVEVTAETEEF
+643 
-658 EEVKVIAEAEES
+658 
-670 EEVEEIAEA
+670 
-679 EESEVE
+679 
-685 AFVELEETQPEMV
+685 LEEMQQEMV
-698 LDEAIEQKSE
+698 LNEAIEQKNE

-713 EADEQTKKD
+713 VADEQTEKD
-722 VQSFANVLI
+722 VQSFADVLI
-731 AETEEN
+731 AEEQSVVEETPIAEEQPVAEEAPVVEEQSVVEETPIAEEQPVAEETSIVEEQPVAEEAPVVEEQS
-737 KLVVEEALVAEEQPV
+737 VVEEAPIAEEQPV
-752 VEEAPIAEGKPVV
+752 VEEAPIAE
-765 EEAPV
+765 
-770 AEEQLVVE
+770 
-778 EALVAEEQPVV
+778 EQPVV
-789 EEAPIA
+789 
-795 EGKSVVEEAPVAE
+795 
-808 EQLVVEETTIAEEKP
+808 Q
-823 VVPKEEPKRE
+823 KEEPKRE

-840 NVVMLKQDRT
+840 NVVMLKQDRA
-850 RLMERHAARTSVM
+850 RLMERHASRTNGM
-863 QPSMGERVENKPV
+863 QSSMSERVENKPV
-876 HQVEESPVQQVVVES
+876 HQVEEQ
-891 RVEEQPVKQVVV
+891 
-903 DPQVEEQPMQQVV
+903 PQVEEKPMQQVV

-923 QPMQQVVVEP
+923 
-933 QVKEQPMQQVVVEPQ
+933 KLMQQVVVEPQ
-948 VEVQPMQQVVVEPQV
+948 VEE
-963 KEQPMQQVVV
+963 K
-973 EPQVK
+973 
-978 EQPMQQVVVEPQ
+978 PMQQVVVEPQ
-990 VEEQLG
+990 VEEKLM
-996 QQMVVESQVEEKP
+996 QQVVVEPQVEEKP
-1009 MQQVVVEQVQ
+1009 MQQVMVEPQVEEAQPVQQVVAEQVQ

-1026 VQEKAYVVNQR
+1026 VEEKAYVVNQR
-1037 ENDMRNVLQT
+1037 ENDVRNVLQT
-1047 PPTYTVPPL
+1047 PPTYTIPSL
-1056 ALLSIPR
+1056 TLLSIPQ
-1063 QAALDNKEW
+1063 QAALDNTEW

-1428 MKPNYLFQQEDLLAK
+1428 MKPNYLFKQEDLLAK
-1443 TEQSESEDE
+1443 TEQAESEDE
-1452 LFFDACQFVVEQGGA
+1452 LFLDACQFVVEQGGA

-1495 ISEARGTKPRDVLIS
+1495 ISEGRGTKPRDVLIS

>member
-58 LIPDDGFDEDDVREQ
+58 LVPDNGFDEEDESEVN
-73 PRFEEQHVQSG
+73 RFEEQPVQG
-84 VYEDQPTQRGIK
+84 VTYEEPTAQRGIK

-104 VEKVVATYEEPEVQY
+104 VEKVVSTYEEPEVQY
-119 EPDPEPVVKKVSVPS
+119 EPVRESVVKKASAPS
-134 QESSRRPF
+134 QESNRRPF

-162 VEKQEEEKEREDLEI
+162 EEKQEEVKEREDLEI

-196 SAFSEGQ
+196 SDFSEGQ
-203 TTTPSSSGRA
+203 APTSSSHRA
-213 GNQQEEQNH
+213 ANQQGEQQYEEN
-222 SKKEEKSV
+222 KKEEKSV
-230 VDQWLEK
+230 VDEWLEK

-243 RQEPVVEE
+243 RQVPLVEE
-251 KEVVQEINTP
+251 KEVIQEMSTP
-261 QEVSADEFLHKT
+261 QEVSADELLHKT
-273 IAERTEDAG
+273 VAEQMESA
-282 KEKDVVVSNE
+282 KLEKDVVVLNE
-292 NSLQEELVDSQVEHE
+292 NNLQEELVASKVEHE
-307 DTILAE
+307 DTILSE
-313 EMKCNTEIEKQT
+313 EIKRNTEIKQPTIEVEKQAP
-325 SEESVIVK
+325 EESVIVK

-342 IVEIPEEFAEI
+342 IVEIPEEVSKVEVI
-353 AETEEPE
+353 AETEELEE
-360 VEVTAETE
+360 VVMETE
-368 ESEEVEVTA
+368 APEEVEVIAEAKELEEVEVIA

-396 VEVTAETEESEEVEV
+396 AE
-411 TAETEESE
+411 
-419 EVEVTAEAEESEEVE
+419 
-434 VTAETEEFEEV
+434 
-445 KVIAEAEESEEA
+445 VIAEAEEL
-457 EVTTETEES
+457 
-466 EEVEEIAET
+466 
-475 EESEEVEEIA
+475 
-485 EAEESEEV
+485 EEV
-493 EVIAEAEESEEVE
+493 EVIAEAEE
-506 VTTETEESEEVE
+506 T
-518 VTAETEESEEVEVTA
+518 
-533 EAEESEEVEVTAET
+533 
-547 EEFEEVKVIAEA
+547 
-559 EESEE
+559 
-564 AEVTTETEESEEVE
+564 
-578 EIAETEE
+578 
-585 SEEVEEIAEAE
+585 
-596 ESEEVEVIA
+596 EVIA
-605 EAEESEEVEVTTET
+605 ETKAPVVETFV
-619 EESEEVEVT
+619 
-628 AETEESE
+628 AL
-635 EVEVTAEA
+635 
-643 EESEEVEVTAETEEF
+643 
-658 EEVKVIAEAEES
+658 
-670 EEVEEIAEA
+670 EEIQQE
-679 EESEVE
+679 
-685 AFVELEETQPEMV
+685 
-698 LDEAIEQKSE
+698 DEAIEQKSE

-722 VQSFANVLI
+722 VQSFADVLI
-731 AETEEN
+731 
-737 KLVVEEALVAEEQPV
+737 AEEQPV
-752 VEEAPIAEGKPVV
+752 VEEAPVVEEQPVAEETLVAEEQRVV

-770 AEEQLVVE
+770 AEEQR
-778 EALVAEEQPVV
+778 
-789 EEAPIA
+789 
-795 EGKSVVEEAPVAE
+795 VVEEAPVAE
-808 EQLVVEETTIAEEKP
+808 EQRVVEEAPVVEEQSVVEEAPVVEEQPVAEETPVAEEQP
-823 VVPKEEPKRE
+823 VVQKEEPKRE

-850 RLMERHAARTSVM
+850 RLMERHAARANAM
-863 QPSMGERVENKPV
+863 QPSANVRVENKPV
-876 HQVEESPVQQVVVES
+876 QQEVAEPQVEEHPVQQVAAEPQMEEHPVQQVVAE
-891 RVEEQPVKQVVV
+891 
-903 DPQVEEQPMQQVV
+903 PQVEERLVQQEVA
-916 VEPQVEE
+916 EPQVEE
-923 QPMQQVVVEP
+923 QPMQQVVA
-933 QVKEQPMQQVVVEPQ
+933 EPQ
-948 VEVQPMQQVVVEPQV
+948 VEEHSVQQVVA
-963 KEQPMQQVVV
+963 
-973 EPQVK
+973 
-978 EQPMQQVVVEPQ
+978 EPQ
-990 VEEQLG
+990 VEEQ
-996 QQMVVESQVEEKP
+996 P
-1009 MQQVVVEQVQ
+1009 IQQVVVEQVQ

-1037 ENDMRNVLQT
+1037 ENDMRNVLHT

-1056 ALLSIPR
+1056 ALLSIP
-1063 QAALDNKEW
+1063 QQSALDNTEW

-1428 MKPNYLFQQEDLLAK
+1428 MKPNYLFKQEDLLAK
-1443 TEQSESEDE
+1443 TEQAESEDE
-1452 LFFDACQFVVEQGGA
+1452 LFFEACQFVVEQGGA

-1485 LIEEMESQGI
+1485 LIEEMQSQGI

>member
-15 QTAMNKEVPK
+15 KTVMNKEVPA

-58 LIPDDGFDEDDVREQ
+58 LIPDNGFDEEDVREL
-73 PRFEEQHVQSG
+73 PNFEEQPIQRG
-84 VYEDQPTQRGIK
+84 AYEEQPTQRGIK

-104 VEKVVATYEEPEVQY
+104 VETEAPTYEEPELQY
-119 EPDPEPVVKKVSVPS
+119 EPEPEPVVKKAFVPS
-134 QESSRRPF
+134 QESNRRPF

-154 NRPSVEKK
+154 NRPSVETK
-162 VEKQEEEKEREDLEI
+162 VVQEEEKVREDLEI
-177 SVEGKSVVDA
+177 SVEGKAVVDA

-196 SAFSEGQ
+196 SDFSGVLQ
-203 TTTPSSSGRA
+203 GSSSVKNGVNERS
-213 GNQQEEQNH
+213 N
-222 SKKEEKSV
+222 KVEEKSV
-230 VDQWLEK
+230 VDTWLEK
-237 NGYEIE
+237 NGYEVE
-243 RQEPVVEE
+243 RQAPSLEE
-251 KEVVQEINTP
+251 
-261 QEVSADEFLHKT
+261 SLSDDLLHKT
-273 IAERTEDAG
+273 VGQHVEEEATIVQALKQEQDVVALSSTED
-282 KEKDVVVSNE
+282 NE
-292 NSLQEELVDSQVEHE
+292 ETLQEESIDSKVEHVYS
-307 DTILAE
+307 ILTE
-313 EMKCNTEIEKQT
+313 ENECNTEIEETVAEVAANQV
-325 SEESVIVK
+325 EEETLDDVVIVK
-333 AEEKLEETI
+333 VDEKLEETI
-342 IVEIPEEFAEI
+342 TIEIPDAFEEEAK
-353 AETEEPE
+353 
-360 VEVTAETE
+360 
-368 ESEEVEVTA
+368 
-377 ETEESEEVEVI
+377 
-388 AEAEESEE
+388 EAEEVVELEKPEEATEE
-396 VEVTAETEESEEVEV
+396 VVELEESK
-411 TAETEESE
+411 
-419 EVEVTAEAEESEEVE
+419 EAEEV
-434 VTAETEEFEEV
+434 
-445 KVIAEAEESEEA
+445 
-457 EVTTETEES
+457 
-466 EEVEEIAET
+466 
-475 EESEEVEEIA
+475 
-485 EAEESEEV
+485 
-493 EVIAEAEESEEVE
+493 
-506 VTTETEESEEVE
+506 
-518 VTAETEESEEVEVTA
+518 
-533 EAEESEEVEVTAET
+533 
-547 EEFEEVKVIAEA
+547 
-559 EESEE
+559 
-564 AEVTTETEESEEVE
+564 
-578 EIAETEE
+578 
-585 SEEVEEIAEAE
+585 
-596 ESEEVEVIA
+596 
-605 EAEESEEVEVTTET
+605 
-619 EESEEVEVT
+619 
-628 AETEESE
+628 
-635 EVEVTAEA
+635 
-643 EESEEVEVTAETEEF
+643 
-658 EEVKVIAEAEES
+658 
-670 EEVEEIAEA
+670 
-679 EESEVE
+679 
-685 AFVELEETQPEMV
+685 VELEETKEAAEEV
-698 LDEAIEQKSE
+698 VELEKSEEAAEEVVELEKSEEATEEVVELEETEEAIEEVAELEEAEEAAEEVVELEKSE
-708 FIHVA
+708 EAAEEVVELEKSEEVTEEVVELEETKEATEEVVELEETKEATEEVA
-713 EADEQTKKD
+713 ELEEAEEAAEEVVELEKSEEAAEEVVELEKSEEATEEVVELEEAEEATEEVVELEETKEATEEVVELEETKEAAEEVAELEEAEEAAEEVVELEEAEEAAEEVAELEEAKEATEEVVELEESKEAEEVVELEEAEEATEEVAELEGTKEEEPTSQETVIEETMNTDLVENTPVAEQPVISQQETITFKEESEVFVPVSETDEQTKKD
-722 VQSFANVLI
+722 VQNFANVL
-731 AETEEN
+731 
-737 KLVVEEALVAEEQPV
+737 VEEAEEKKQVAEEQP
-752 VEEAPIAEGKPVV
+752 
-765 EEAPV
+765 
-770 AEEQLVVE
+770 
-778 EALVAEEQPVV
+778 ALQ
-789 EEAPIA
+789 I
-795 EGKSVVEEAPVAE
+795 
-808 EQLVVEETTIAEEKP
+808 
-823 VVPKEEPKRE
+823 EEPKRE

-840 NVVMLKQDRT
+840 NVVMLKQDRKK
-850 RLMERHAARTSVM
+850 LMERHAARTNVM
-863 QPSMGERVENKPV
+863 QSTVSERVEEKPMQQVVVEPQAEEKPMQQVVVEPQAEEKPMQQVVVEPQAEEKPMQQMVVDPQVEEKPV
-876 HQVEESPVQQVVVES
+876 QQVVVDPQVEESPVQQVVVEA
-891 RVEEQPVKQVVV
+891 
-903 DPQVEEQPMQQVV
+903 QVEEKPMPQVV
-916 VEPQVEE
+916 VEP
-923 QPMQQVVVEP
+923 
-933 QVKEQPMQQVVVEPQ
+933 
-948 VEVQPMQQVVVEPQV
+948 
-963 KEQPMQQVVV
+963 
-973 EPQVK
+973 
-978 EQPMQQVVVEPQ
+978 
-990 VEEQLG
+990 
-996 QQMVVESQVEEKP
+996 QVEEKP
-1009 MQQVVVEQVQ
+1009 MQQVVVAGQVQ
-1019 KPISSTE
+1019 EPISSTE
-1026 VQEKAYVVNQR
+1026 VQEKAYVVNQK
-1037 ENDMRNVLQT
+1037 ENDMRNVLQA
-1047 PPTYTVPPL
+1047 PPKYELPPL
-1056 ALLSIPR
+1056 TLLSIPQ
-1063 QAALDNKEW
+1063 QAALDNTEW
-1072 LEEQK
+1072 LEEQE
-1077 ELLDT
+1077 ELLNT

-1224 KPHEVKLMLIDPK
+1224 KPHEVKLILIDPK

-1286 LTRYNTIVSER
+1286 LTRYNTIVSGR

-1415 DEIEKTVD
+1415 DEIERTVD

-1428 MKPNYLFQQEDLLAK
+1428 MKPNYLFKQEDLLAK
-1443 TEQSESEDE
+1443 SEQSESEDE

-1495 ISEARGTKPRDVLIS
+1495 ISEGRGTKPRDVLIS

>member
-58 LIPDDGFDEDDVREQ
+58 LVPDNGFDEEDESEVN
-73 PRFEEQHVQSG
+73 RFEEQPVQG
-84 VYEDQPTQRGIK
+84 VAYEEPTAQRGIK

-104 VEKVVATYEEPEVQY
+104 VEKVVSTYEEPEVQY
-119 EPDPEPVVKKVSVPS
+119 EPVRESVVKKASAPS
-134 QESSRRPF
+134 QESNRRPF

-162 VEKQEEEKEREDLEI
+162 EEKQEEVKEREDLEI

-187 WLEKKGYTL
+187 WLEKKGYKL
-196 SAFSEGQ
+196 SDFSEGQ
-203 TTTPSSSGRA
+203 APTSSSHRA
-213 GNQQEEQNH
+213 ANQQGEQQYEEN
-222 SKKEEKSV
+222 KKEEKSV

-243 RQEPVVEE
+243 RQVVPLVEE
-251 KEVVQEINTP
+251 KEVIQEMSTP
-261 QEVSADEFLHKT
+261 QEVSADELLHKT
-273 IAERTEDAG
+273 VAEQMESA
-282 KEKDVVVSNE
+282 KLEKDVVVLNE
-292 NSLQEELVDSQVEHE
+292 NNLQEELVASKVEHE
-307 DTILAE
+307 DTILSE
-313 EMKCNTEIEKQT
+313 EIKRNTEIKQPTIEVEKQAP
-325 SEESVIVK
+325 EESVIVK

-342 IVEIPEEFAEI
+342 IVEIPEEVSKVEVI
-353 AETEEPE
+353 AETEELEEVVMEAEE
-360 VEVTAETE
+360 VEVIVETE
-368 ESEEVEVTA
+368 ESEEVEVIAEAKESEEVEVIAEAKESEEVEVIAEAKESEEVEVIA

-388 AEAEESEE
+388 AEAKESEE
-396 VEVTAETEESEEVEV
+396 VEV
-411 TAETEESE
+411 
-419 EVEVTAEAEESEEVE
+419 
-434 VTAETEEFEEV
+434 
-445 KVIAEAEESEEA
+445 
-457 EVTTETEES
+457 
-466 EEVEEIAET
+466 IAET
-475 EESEEVEEIA
+475 
-485 EAEESEEV
+485 EESEEV
-493 EVIAEAEESEEVE
+493 EVIAEAKEL
-506 VTTETEESEEVE
+506 
-518 VTAETEESEEVEVTA
+518 
-533 EAEESEEVEVTAET
+533 
-547 EEFEEVKVIAEA
+547 
-559 EESEE
+559 
-564 AEVTTETEESEEVE
+564 
-578 EIAETEE
+578 
-585 SEEVEEIAEAE
+585 
-596 ESEEVEVIA
+596 EEVEVIA
-605 EAEESEEVEVTTET
+605 EAEETE
-619 EESEEVEVT
+619 
-628 AETEESE
+628 
-635 EVEVTAEA
+635 
-643 EESEEVEVTAETEEF
+643 
-658 EEVKVIAEAEES
+658 VIAETKAPVVETF
-670 EEVEEIAEA
+670 VALEEIQQE
-679 EESEVE
+679 
-685 AFVELEETQPEMV
+685 
-698 LDEAIEQKSE
+698 DEAIEQKSE

-737 KLVVEEALVAEEQPV
+737 RRVVEEAQVAEEQRVVEEAPVVEEQRVVEETPIAEEQPV
-752 VEEAPIAEGKPVV
+752 V
-765 EEAPV
+765 
-770 AEEQLVVE
+770 Q
-778 EALVAEEQPVV
+778 
-789 EEAPIA
+789 
-795 EGKSVVEEAPVAE
+795 
-808 EQLVVEETTIAEEKP
+808 
-823 VVPKEEPKRE
+823 KEEPKRE

-850 RLMERHAARTSVM
+850 RLMERHAARANAM
-863 QPSMGERVENKPV
+863 QPSANVRVENKPV
-876 HQVEESPVQQVVVES
+876 QQEVAEPQVEERPVQQVVAE
-891 RVEEQPVKQVVV
+891 
-903 DPQVEEQPMQQVV
+903 PQVEENPMQQVV

-923 QPMQQVVVEP
+923 RPV
-933 QVKEQPMQQVVVEPQ
+933 
-948 VEVQPMQQVVVEPQV
+948 
-963 KEQPMQQVVV
+963 
-973 EPQVK
+973 
-978 EQPMQQVVVEPQ
+978 QQVVVEPQ
-990 VEEQLG
+990 VEERPV
-996 QQMVVESQVEEKP
+996 QQVVVEPQVEERPVQQVAEPQVEEPQVEERPVQQVVAEPQVEEQP

-1037 ENDMRNVLQT
+1037 ENDMRNVLHT

-1056 ALLSIPR
+1056 ALLSIP
-1063 QAALDNKEW
+1063 QQSALDNTEW

-1428 MKPNYLFQQEDLLAK
+1428 MKPNYLFKQEDLLAK
-1443 TEQSESEDE
+1443 TEQAESEDE
-1452 LFFDACQFVVEQGGA
+1452 LFLDACQFVVEQGGA

-1495 ISEARGTKPRDVLIS
+1495 ISEGRGTKPRDVLIS